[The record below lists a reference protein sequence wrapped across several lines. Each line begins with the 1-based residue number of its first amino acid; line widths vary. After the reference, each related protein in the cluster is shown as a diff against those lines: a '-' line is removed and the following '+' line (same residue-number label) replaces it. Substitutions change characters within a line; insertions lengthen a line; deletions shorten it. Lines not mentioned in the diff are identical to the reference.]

1 MKRRLLASLLTLV
14 MMLNLLPTVAWAR
27 NDEGI
32 DADSVEMYSSDD
44 VVTSGPIT
52 LWTGKE
58 GQITVPEENEVRSSN
73 ADIVSVEQDGT
84 AVTLTGGS
92 KEGRAEAT
100 AGESTWV
107 VYNYAS
113 EAEYNYLYSL
123 FHEKR
128 ISVMGDSIS
137 TIKDKIPSGNA
148 LYYDNTTGKEMTFER
163 NYWGDII
170 TRFGAAEGIDEAWSG
185 STIGSKAAS
194 MASKDRINKLD
205 DNGTPDVILYYGGS
219 NPDSSVGTFDPD
231 ADYAKTVDW
240 AQSYSDT
247 ASAYAA
253 SLQRMKATYPGAEI
267 IAIIPYYEQNN
278 IPKQAEVIEQIAK
291 HYDITTIDLRELRKQ
306 EGISPNNALHP
317 NMDGHSQIA
326 AYICQQL
333 YEQQAV
339 TPNEKTVTYNA
350 NGGSFKNGSDPIK
363 QSVTAELPKATR
375 AGYAFVGWFD
385 QAAGGNKI
393 ASALDTAIPSDKQD
407 SFSGT
412 TLYAHWTHTF
422 TWNFNSDMNAVDADG
437 NVIITVSDKH
447 GSTTL
452 NDDNTVKFN
461 DYQGKLSTPF
471 TLDPTQNWRVE
482 WKEKN
487 QAKENM
493 LFSSTATREKGM
505 TYIFLYEPSIYMGTY
520 DVTNNKTDYI
530 NFGGP
535 AYQKEPTSNEYSVV
549 KLENNYDKATETSLV
564 TLSVDGEQVFAK
576 LNTQGRYGSHGSSL
590 TASDYEQYALE
601 KLNFTFNY
609 LGGCNLNTGAG
620 EGKENWLLR
629 NTFEYIK
636 VTLGDDHT
644 HTYGMTYSS
653 DSTGHWKTCTE
664 CGANGE
670 FSKHTGG
677 TATCTA
683 KAVCETCD
691 QPYGELG
698 AHKLTKT
705 DAKAASCTEA
715 GNEAYWTC
723 SGCGKYF
730 SDEKGENAIADL
742 AAWKTG
748 DGKINATGHNYGDIT
763 YTWSDGNTSC
773 TAKKVCSVC
782 KDEVTETVGTTSSAK
797 TPATCTTKGT
807 KTYTATFS
815 APNGFV
821 TQTKDVDIAATGH
834 DWSNKDGICAV
845 CHTKCDRVHKPG
857 TTCSVCHKYTSY
869 PYVPGAPT
877 YPASAPAVPNGTV
890 TVSPANAS
898 KGANVTV
905 TVKPNEGYVLET
917 LTVTDKN
924 GDELKLTDK
933 GNGKYTFTMPGS
945 KVEVKATFMED
956 NSVFNFFYDVPND
969 AFFYEAVKWAV
980 KSGVT
985 NGLTDTMFGPYES
998 CTRTQIVTFLWRA
1011 TGSPEPKTASSF
1023 TDVPASAYYAKA
1035 VAWAIENG
1043 ITNGMTETT
1052 FAPNATCTRGQSVT
1066 FLYRAL
1072 KGTASGSTNF
1082 TDVKSDAF
1090 YTDAINWAV
1099 ANNVT
1104 NGTSNTTFSPNAD
1117 CTRAEIVTFLYRA
1130 YQGK

>member
-1 MKRRLLASLLTLV
+1 MKRRLLAGVLTLV
-14 MMLNLLPTVAWAR
+14 MMLSLLPTVAWAR

-73 ADIVSVEQDGT
+73 ADIVSVEKNGT

-92 KEGRAEAT
+92 KEGRAEVT

-123 FHEKR
+123 FHGKT

-163 NYWGDII
+163 NYWGAII

-253 SLQRMKATYPGAEI
+253 SLQRMKETYPDAEI
-267 IAIIPYYEQNN
+267 IAMIPYYEKNN

-291 HYDITTIDLRELRKQ
+291 HYDITTIDLRELRNQ

-333 YEQQAV
+333 YEQRAV
-339 TPNEKTVTYNA
+339 TPDEKTVTYDA
-350 NGGSFKNGSDPIK
+350 NGGSFKNGRDPIK

-385 QAAGGNKI
+385 RVAGGNKI
-393 ASALDTAIPSDKQD
+393 ASALDTAIPSGMQD
-407 SFSGT
+407 NLNGT
-412 TLYAHWTHTF
+412 TLYAHWTRSF
-422 TWNFNSDMNAVDADG
+422 TWDFDNNLDAVDADG
-437 NVIITVSDKH
+437 NVIITVSAEH

-609 LGGCNLNTGAG
+609 LGGNRDGGDTPAWKLS
-620 EGKENWLLR
+620 
-629 NTFEYIK
+629 NTFDYIK

-644 HTYGMTYSS
+644 HTYGTTYSS

-705 DAKAASCTEA
+705 DAKAATCTEA

-730 SDEKGENAIADL
+730 SDENGINEIEKDSWVL
-742 AAWKTG
+742 KTL
-748 DGKINATGHNYGDIT
+748 GHDMT
-763 YTWSDGNTSC
+763 KTD
-773 TAKKVCSVC
+773 AK
-782 KDEVTETVGTTSSAK
+782 A
-797 TPATCTTKGT
+797 ATCTEDGNNEYYTCSRCGGVFKDEAGT
-807 KTYTATFS
+807 QATTVE
-815 APNGFV
+815 AE
-821 TQTKDVDIAATGH
+821 TLKKLGH

-877 YPASAPAVPNGTV
+877 YPATAPAAPNGTV
-890 TVSPANAS
+890 TISPANAS

-905 TVKPNEGYVLET
+905 TVKPNDGYVLET

-985 NGLTDTMFGPYES
+985 NGLSDTMFGPYES
-998 CTRTQIVTFLWRA
+998 CTRAQIVTFLWRA
-1011 TGSPEPKTASSF
+1011 AGSPEPKTMSSF
-1023 TDVPASAYYAKA
+1023 TDVPASTYYAKA

-1052 FAPNATCTRGQSVT
+1052 FAPDATCTRGQIVT

-1082 TDVKSDAF
+1082 TDVKSDTF
-1090 YTDAINWAV
+1090 YADAINWAV

>member
-58 GQITVPEENEVRSSN
+58 GQITVPEGDTVRSSN

-92 KEGRAEAT
+92 KEGRAEVT
-100 AGESTWV
+100 AGESAWV

-123 FHEKR
+123 FHGKT

-163 NYWGDII
+163 NYWGDVI

-253 SLQRMKATYPGAEI
+253 SLQRMKETYPDAEI

-291 HYDITTIDLRELRKQ
+291 HYDITTIDLRELRNQ

-339 TPNEKTVTYNA
+339 TPDEKTVTYNA
-350 NGGSFKNGSDPIK
+350 NGGSFKNGRDPIK
-363 QSVTAELPKATR
+363 QFVTAKLPKATR

-385 QAAGGNKI
+385 RAAGGNKI
-393 ASALDTAIPSDKQD
+393 ASALDTAIPSGMQD
-407 SFSGT
+407 DLNGT
-412 TLYAHWTHTF
+412 TLYAHWTRSF
-422 TWNFNSDMNAVDADG
+422 TWDFDNNLDAVDADG

-471 TLDPTQNWRVE
+471 TLDPTQNWCVE
-482 WKEKN
+482 WREKN

-609 LGGCNLNTGAG
+609 LGGNRDGGDTPAWKLS
-620 EGKENWLLR
+620 
-629 NTFEYIK
+629 NTFDYIK

-644 HTYGMTYSS
+644 HTYGTTYSS

-705 DAKAASCTEA
+705 DAKAATCTEA

-730 SDEKGENAIADL
+730 SDENGTNEIEKDSWVL
-742 AAWKTG
+742 KTL
-748 DGKINATGHNYGDIT
+748 GHDMT
-763 YTWSDGNTSC
+763 KTD
-773 TAKKVCSVC
+773 AK
-782 KDEVTETVGTTSSAK
+782 E
-797 TPATCTTKGT
+797 ATCTEDGNNEYYTCSRCSGVFKDEAGT
-807 KTYTATFS
+807 QATTVE
-815 APNGFV
+815 AE
-821 TQTKDVDIAATGH
+821 TLKKLGH
-834 DWSNKDGICAV
+834 DWSNKNGICAR
-845 CHTKCDRVHKPG
+845 CDAKCTETHKPG

-877 YPASAPAVPNGTV
+877 YPATAPAVPNGTV

-905 TVKPNEGYVLET
+905 TVKPNEGYELGSLAVK
-917 LTVTDKN
+917 DAS
-924 GDELKLTDK
+924 GDLLPLADL
-933 GNGKYTFTMPGS
+933 GNGKYSFVMPDG
-945 KVEVKATFMED
+945 KV
-956 NSVFNFFYDVPND
+956 SV
-969 AFFYEAVKWAV
+969 EAEFV
-980 KSGVT
+980 
-985 NGLTDTMFGPYES
+985 
-998 CTRTQIVTFLWRA
+998 
-1011 TGSPEPKTASSF
+1011 KTAATSF
-1023 TDVPASAYYAKA
+1023 ADVPASAYYAKA
-1035 VAWAIENG
+1035 VAWAVENG

-1072 KGTASGSTNF
+1072 KGTASGSANF
-1082 TDVKSDAF
+1082 TDVKSDTF
-1090 YTDAINWAV
+1090 YADAINWAV

>member
-1 MKRRLLASLLTLV
+1 

-73 ADIVSVEQDGT
+73 ADIVSVEKNGT

-92 KEGRAEAT
+92 KEGRAEVT

-123 FHEKR
+123 FHGKT

-170 TRFGAAEGIDEAWSG
+170 TRFGAVEGIDEAWSG

-253 SLQRMKATYPGAEI
+253 SLQRMKETYPDAEI

-291 HYDITTIDLRELRKQ
+291 HYDITTIDLRELRNQ

-333 YEQQAV
+333 YEQRAV
-339 TPNEKTVTYNA
+339 TPDEKTVTYDA

-393 ASALDTAIPSDKQD
+393 ASALDTAIPSGMQD
-407 SFSGT
+407 NLNGT

-437 NVIITVSDKH
+437 NVIISVDCKH
-447 GSTTL
+447 GDAEI
-452 NDDNTVKFN
+452 NGGTVTF
-461 DYQGKLSTPF
+461 DYYQGKLSTPF

-520 DVTNNKTDYI
+520 DVTNSKTDYI

-620 EGKENWLLR
+620 VGKENWLLR

-644 HTYGMTYSS
+644 HTYGTTYSS

-705 DAKAASCTEA
+705 DAKAATCTEA

-730 SDEKGENAIADL
+730 SDENGTNEIEKDSWVL
-742 AAWKTG
+742 KTL
-748 DGKINATGHNYGDIT
+748 GHDRT
-763 YTWSDGNTSC
+763 KTD
-773 TAKKVCSVC
+773 AK
-782 KDEVTETVGTTSSAK
+782 E
-797 TPATCTTKGT
+797 ATCTEDGNNEYYTCSRCGGVFKDEAGT
-807 KTYTATFS
+807 QATTVE
-815 APNGFV
+815 AE
-821 TQTKDVDIAATGH
+821 TLKKLGH
-834 DWSNKDGICAV
+834 DWSNKNGICAR
-845 CHTKCDRVHKPG
+845 CDAKCTETHKPG

-869 PYVPGAPT
+869 PYVPGAST
-877 YPASAPAVPNGTV
+877 YPATAPAVPNGTV

-905 TVKPNEGYVLET
+905 TVKPKEGYELGSLAVK
-917 LTVTDKN
+917 DAS
-924 GDELKLTDK
+924 GDLLPLADL
-933 GNGKYTFTMPGS
+933 GNGKYSFVMPDG
-945 KVEVKATFMED
+945 KV
-956 NSVFNFFYDVPND
+956 SV
-969 AFFYEAVKWAV
+969 EAEFV
-980 KSGVT
+980 
-985 NGLTDTMFGPYES
+985 
-998 CTRTQIVTFLWRA
+998 
-1011 TGSPEPKTASSF
+1011 KTAATSF
-1023 TDVPASAYYAKA
+1023 ADVPASAYYAKA
-1035 VAWAIENG
+1035 VAWAVENG

-1072 KGTASGSTNF
+1072 KGTASGSANF
-1082 TDVKSDAF
+1082 TDVKSDTF
-1090 YTDAINWAV
+1090 YADAINWAV

>member
-92 KEGRAEAT
+92 KEGRAEVT
-100 AGESTWV
+100 AGESAWV

-123 FHEKR
+123 FHGKT

-137 TIKDKIPSGNA
+137 TIKDKIPGGNA

-163 NYWGDII
+163 NYWGAII
-170 TRFGAAEGIDEAWSG
+170 TRFGAVEGIDEAWSG

-253 SLQRMKATYPGAEI
+253 SLQRMKETYPDAEI

-291 HYDITTIDLRELRKQ
+291 HYDITTIDLRELRNQ

-333 YEQQAV
+333 YEQRAV
-339 TPNEKTVTYNA
+339 TPDEKTVTYDA

-393 ASALDTAIPSDKQD
+393 ASALDTAIPSGMQD
-407 SFSGT
+407 NLNGT
-412 TLYAHWTHTF
+412 TLYAHWTRSF
-422 TWNFNSDMNAVDADG
+422 TWDFDNNLDAVDADG
-437 NVIITVSDKH
+437 NVIITVSAEH

-471 TLDPTQNWRVE
+471 TLDPTQNWCVE
-482 WKEKN
+482 WREKN

-535 AYQKEPTSNEYSVV
+535 AYQKEPTFNEYSVV

-620 EGKENWLLR
+620 VGKENWLLR

-636 VTLGDDHT
+636 VTLCDDHT
-644 HTYGMTYSS
+644 HTYGTTYSS

-705 DAKAASCTEA
+705 DAKAATCTEA

-730 SDEKGENAIADL
+730 SDENGTNEIEKDSWVL
-742 AAWKTG
+742 KTL
-748 DGKINATGHNYGDIT
+748 GHDRT
-763 YTWSDGNTSC
+763 KTD
-773 TAKKVCSVC
+773 AK
-782 KDEVTETVGTTSSAK
+782 E
-797 TPATCTTKGT
+797 ATCTEDGNNEYYTCSRCGGVFKDEAGT
-807 KTYTATFS
+807 QATTVE
-815 APNGFV
+815 AE
-821 TQTKDVDIAATGH
+821 TLKKLGH
-834 DWSNKDGICAV
+834 DWSNKNGICAR
-845 CHTKCDRVHKPG
+845 CDAKCTETHKPG

-877 YPASAPAVPNGTV
+877 YPATAPAVPNGTV

-905 TVKPNEGYVLET
+905 TVKPNEGYELGSLAVK
-917 LTVTDKN
+917 DAS
-924 GDELKLTDK
+924 GDLLPLADL
-933 GNGKYTFTMPGS
+933 GNGKYSFVMPDG
-945 KVEVKATFMED
+945 KV
-956 NSVFNFFYDVPND
+956 SV
-969 AFFYEAVKWAV
+969 EAEFV
-980 KSGVT
+980 
-985 NGLTDTMFGPYES
+985 
-998 CTRTQIVTFLWRA
+998 
-1011 TGSPEPKTASSF
+1011 KTAATSF
-1023 TDVPASAYYAKA
+1023 ADVPASAYYAKA

-1072 KGTASGSTNF
+1072 KGTASGSANF

>member
-14 MMLNLLPTVAWAR
+14 MMLSLLPTVAWAR

-44 VVTSGPIT
+44 VVTSGPMTI
-52 LWTGKE
+52 WTDKIV
-58 GQITVPEENEVRSSN
+58 QITVPEGDTVRSSN
-73 ADIVSVEQDGT
+73 EAIVSVTQDG
-84 AVTLTGGS
+84 TLTGGS
-92 KEGRAEAT
+92 KEGRAEVT

-123 FHEKR
+123 FHGKT

-137 TIKDKIPSGNA
+137 TIKDKIPSSNA

-163 NYWGDII
+163 NYWGAII

-231 ADYAKTVDW
+231 ADYAKAVDW

-253 SLQRMKATYPGAEI
+253 SLQRMKEIYPDAEI

-291 HYDITTIDLRELRKQ
+291 HYDITTIDLRELRNQ

-333 YEQQAV
+333 YEQRAV
-339 TPNEKTVTYNA
+339 TPDEKTVTYDA

-393 ASALDTAIPSDKQD
+393 ASALDTAIPSGMQD
-407 SFSGT
+407 NLNGT

-422 TWNFNSDMNAVDADG
+422 TWNFNSDMNAVDEDG
-437 NVIITVSDKH
+437 NVIITVSAEH

-609 LGGCNLNTGAG
+609 LGGNRDGGDTPAWKLS
-620 EGKENWLLR
+620 
-629 NTFEYIK
+629 NTFDYIK

-644 HTYGMTYSS
+644 HTYGTTYSS

-705 DAKAASCTEA
+705 DAKAATCT
-715 GNEAYWTC
+715 EAYWTC

-730 SDEKGENAIADL
+730 SDENGINEIEKDSWVL
-742 AAWKTG
+742 KTL
-748 DGKINATGHNYGDIT
+748 GHDMT
-763 YTWSDGNTSC
+763 KTD
-773 TAKKVCSVC
+773 AK
-782 KDEVTETVGTTSSAK
+782 A
-797 TPATCTTKGT
+797 ATCTEDGNNEYYTCSRCGGVFKDEAGT
-807 KTYTATFS
+807 QATTVE
-815 APNGFV
+815 AE
-821 TQTKDVDIAATGH
+821 TLKKLGH

-877 YPASAPAVPNGTV
+877 YPATAPAAPNGTV
-890 TVSPANAS
+890 TISPANAS

-905 TVKPNEGYVLET
+905 TVKPNDGYVLET

-985 NGLTDTMFGPYES
+985 NGLSDTMFGPYES
-998 CTRTQIVTFLWRA
+998 CTRAQIVTFLWRA
-1011 TGSPEPKTASSF
+1011 AGSPEPKATTSAM
-1023 TDVPASAYYAKA
+1023 TDLNPNAYYYKA
-1035 VAWAIENG
+1035 VLWAIENG
-1043 ITNGMTETT
+1043 ITDGMTETT
-1052 FAPNATCTRGQSVT
+1052 FAPDATCTRGQSVT

-1072 KGTASGSTNF
+1072 GKKVESSASF

-1090 YTDAINWAV
+1090 YADAINWAV

>member
-1 MKRRLLASLLTLV
+1 M
-14 MMLNLLPTVAWAR
+14 
-27 NDEGI
+27 
-32 DADSVEMYSSDD
+32 
-44 VVTSGPIT
+44 TSGPIT

-58 GQITVPEENEVRSSN
+58 GQITVPEGDTVRSSN
-73 ADIVSVEQDGT
+73 TDIVSVEKNGT

-92 KEGRAEAT
+92 KEGRAEVT

-113 EAEYNYLYSL
+113 EAEYNYLYAL
-123 FHEKR
+123 FHGKT

-170 TRFGAAEGIDEAWSG
+170 TRYGAAEGIDEAWSG

-219 NPDSSVGTFDPD
+219 NPDSSVGAFDPD

-240 AQSYSDT
+240 AKSYSDT

-253 SLQRMKATYPGAEI
+253 SLQRMKETYPDAEI

-291 HYDITTIDLRELRKQ
+291 HYDITTIDLRELRNQ

-339 TPNEKTVTYNA
+339 TPNEKTVTYDA

-363 QSVTAELPKATR
+363 QSVTAKLPKATR

-385 QAAGGNKI
+385 QAAGGNKV
-393 ASALDTAIPSDKQD
+393 ASALDTAIPSGMQD
-407 SFSGT
+407 NLNGT

-437 NVIITVSDKH
+437 NVIITVSAEH

-471 TLDPTQNWRVE
+471 TLDPTQNWCVE
-482 WKEKN
+482 WKERN

-535 AYQKEPTSNEYSVV
+535 VYQKEPTSNEYSVV

-609 LGGCNLNTGAG
+609 LGGNRDGGDTPAWKLS
-620 EGKENWLLR
+620 
-629 NTFEYIK
+629 NTFDYIK

-644 HTYGMTYSS
+644 HTYGTTYSS

-705 DAKAASCTEA
+705 DAKAATCTEA
-715 GNEAYWTC
+715 GNNEYYTC
-723 SGCGKYF
+723 SRCGGVF
-730 SDEKGENAIADL
+730 
-742 AAWKTG
+742 
-748 DGKINATGHNYGDIT
+748 
-763 YTWSDGNTSC
+763 
-773 TAKKVCSVC
+773 
-782 KDEVTETVGTTSSAK
+782 KDEAGTQATTVVAETLK
-797 TPATCTTKGT
+797 KL
-807 KTYTATFS
+807 
-815 APNGFV
+815 
-821 TQTKDVDIAATGH
+821 GH

-877 YPASAPAVPNGTV
+877 YPATAPAAPNGTV

-905 TVKPNEGYVLET
+905 TVKPNEGYELGSLAVK
-917 LTVTDKN
+917 DAS
-924 GDELKLTDK
+924 GDLLPLADL
-933 GNGKYTFTMPGS
+933 GNGKYSFVMPDG
-945 KVEVKATFMED
+945 KVSVEAEFVKTAATSFA
-956 NSVFNFFYDVPND
+956 DVPANAYFAD
-969 AFFYEAVKWAV
+969 AVKWAV
-980 KSGVT
+980 DKDVT
-985 NGLTDTMFGPYES
+985 NGLSDTMFGPYES

-1011 TGSPEPKTASSF
+1011 AGSPEPKTASSF
-1023 TDVPASAYYAKA
+1023 TDVPVSAYYAKA

-1052 FAPNATCTRGQSVT
+1052 FAPDATCTRGQIVT

-1082 TDVKSDAF
+1082 TDVKSDTF
-1090 YTDAINWAV
+1090 YADAINWAV

>member
-52 LWTGKE
+52 IWTDKIV
-58 GQITVPEENEVRSSN
+58 QITVPEGDAVRSSN
-73 ADIVSVEQDGT
+73 EAIVSVTQDG
-84 AVTLTGGS
+84 TLTGGR
-92 KEGRAEAT
+92 KEGRAEVIV
-100 AGESTWV
+100 GNSTWV

-137 TIKDKIPSGNA
+137 TIENKIPDDNA
-148 LYYDNTTGKEMTFER
+148 LYYDNTTSAKTMTFER

-170 TRFGAAEGIDEAWSG
+170 TRFGAVEGIDEAWSG
-185 STIGSKAAS
+185 STIGSRSYS
-194 MASKDRINKLD
+194 MADKSRIDNLD
-205 DNGTPDVILYYGGS
+205 NNGTPDVILYYGGS
-219 NPDSSVGTFDPD
+219 NPDSSVGTFDPN

-240 AQSYSDT
+240 AKSYSDT

-253 SLQRMKATYPGAEI
+253 SLQRMKETYPDAEI

-291 HYDITTIDLRELRKQ
+291 HYDITTIDLRELRNQ
-306 EGISPNNALHP
+306 EGISPNNAIHP
-317 NMDGHSQIA
+317 NKDGHSQIA

-333 YEQQAV
+333 YAQQAV

-350 NGGSFKNGSDPIK
+350 NDGSFENGSDPIK

-385 QAAGGNKI
+385 RAAGGNKI
-393 ASALDTAIPSDKQD
+393 ASALDTAIPSGMQD
-407 SFSGT
+407 NLNGT

-437 NVIITVSDKH
+437 NVIITVSAEH

-461 DYQGKLSTPF
+461 DYQGELSTPF

-487 QAKENM
+487 QATENM
-493 LFSSTATREKGM
+493 LFSSTAERAKGM
-505 TYIFLYEPSIYMGTY
+505 TYIFLYQPSIYMGTY
-520 DVTNNKTDYI
+520 DDTTGGTKYI

-535 AYQKEPTSNEYSVV
+535 AYQKTPTSDENSVV
-549 KLENNYDKATETSLV
+549 KLENNYNNATETSLV
-564 TLSVDGEQVFAK
+564 TRSVDGEQVFAK

-601 KLNFTFNY
+601 KLSFTFNY
-609 LGGCNLNTGAG
+609 LGGNRDGGDTPAWKLS
-620 EGKENWLLR
+620 
-629 NTFEYIK
+629 NTFDYIK

-644 HTYGMTYSS
+644 HTYGTTYSS

-705 DAKAASCTEA
+705 AAKAATCTEA
-715 GNEAYWTC
+715 GNNEYWTC
-723 SGCGKYF
+723 KTCGKYF

-782 KDEVTETVGTTSSAK
+782 KDEVTEIVGTTSSVK
-797 TPATCTTKGT
+797 TPAICTTKGT

-857 TTCSVCHKYTSY
+857 TTCEVCGKYTRRPSTANSGNTVS
-869 PYVPGAPT
+869 VPST
-877 YPASAPAVPNGTV
+877 PNGTM
-890 TVSPANAS
+890 TVNPSTAS
-898 KGANVTV
+898 KGETV
-905 TVKPNEGYVLET
+905 TITTKPSEGYELGSIEVL
-917 LTVTDKN
+917 DKN
-924 GDELKLTDK
+924 GDALKLKDLGSSK
-933 GNGKYTFTMPGS
+933 FSFVMPDGKVS
-945 KVEVKATFMED
+945 VKAEFVKTAPTSF
-956 NSVFNFFYDVPND
+956 VDVPANAYFAD
-969 AFFYEAVKWAV
+969 AVKWAV
-980 KSGVT
+980 ENGVT
-985 NGLTDTMFGPYES
+985 NGLSDTMFGPYAS
-998 CTRTQIVTFLWRA
+998 CTRAQIVTFLWRA
-1011 TGSPEPKTASSF
+1011 AGSPEPKAMSSF

-1035 VAWAIENG
+1035 VEWAVENG

-1052 FAPNATCTRGQSVT
+1052 FAPDATCTRGQSVT
-1066 FLYRAL
+1066 FLHRAL
-1072 KGTASGSTNF
+1072 KGTASGSANF

-1090 YTDAINWAV
+1090 YADAINWAV

>member
-1 MKRRLLASLLTLV
+1 MDGQIV
-14 MMLNLLPTVAWAR
+14 
-27 NDEGI
+27 
-32 DADSVEMYSSDD
+32 
-44 VVTSGPIT
+44 
-52 LWTGKE
+52 
-58 GQITVPEENEVRSSN
+58 QITVPEGDTVRSSN
-73 ADIVSVEQDGT
+73 EAIVSVTQDG
-84 AVTLTGGS
+84 TLTGGS
-92 KEGRAEAT
+92 KEGRAEVT

-123 FHEKR
+123 FHGKT

-163 NYWGDII
+163 NYWGAII

-231 ADYAKTVDW
+231 ADYAKAVDW

-253 SLQRMKATYPGAEI
+253 SLQRMKEIYPDAEI

-291 HYDITTIDLRELRKQ
+291 HYDITTIDLRELRNQ

-333 YEQQAV
+333 YEQRAV
-339 TPNEKTVTYNA
+339 TPDEKTVTYDA

-393 ASALDTAIPSDKQD
+393 ASALDTAIPSGMQD
-407 SFSGT
+407 NLNGT

-422 TWNFNSDMNAVDADG
+422 TWNFNSDMNAVDEDG
-437 NVIITVSDKH
+437 NVIITVSAEH

-609 LGGCNLNTGAG
+609 LGGNRDGGDTPAWKLS
-620 EGKENWLLR
+620 
-629 NTFEYIK
+629 NTFDYIK

-644 HTYGMTYSS
+644 HTYGTTYSS

-705 DAKAASCTEA
+705 DAKAATCTEA

-730 SDEKGENAIADL
+730 SDENGINEIEKDSWVL
-742 AAWKTG
+742 KTL
-748 DGKINATGHNYGDIT
+748 GHDMT
-763 YTWSDGNTSC
+763 KTD
-773 TAKKVCSVC
+773 AK
-782 KDEVTETVGTTSSAK
+782 A
-797 TPATCTTKGT
+797 ATCTEDGNNEYYTCSRCGGVFKDEAGT
-807 KTYTATFS
+807 QATTVE
-815 APNGFV
+815 AE
-821 TQTKDVDIAATGH
+821 TLKKLGH

-869 PYVPGAPT
+869 PYVPARRPIPPT
-877 YPASAPAVPNGTV
+877 APAAPNGTV
-890 TVSPANAS
+890 TISPANAS

-905 TVKPNEGYVLET
+905 TVKPNDGYVLET

-985 NGLTDTMFGPYES
+985 NGLSDTMFGPYES
-998 CTRTQIVTFLWRA
+998 CTRAQIVTFLWRA
-1011 TGSPEPKTASSF
+1011 AGSPEPKATTSAM
-1023 TDVPASAYYAKA
+1023 TDLNPNAYYYKA
-1035 VAWAIENG
+1035 VLWAIENG
-1043 ITNGMTETT
+1043 ITDGMTETT
-1052 FAPNATCTRGQSVT
+1052 FAPDATCTRGQSVT

-1072 KGTASGSTNF
+1072 GKKVESSASF

-1090 YTDAINWAV
+1090 YADAINWAV

>member
-14 MMLNLLPTVAWAR
+14 MMLSLLPTVAWAR

-32 DADSVEMYSSDD
+32 DADSVEMYSSD

-58 GQITVPEENEVRSSN
+58 GQITVPEGDAVRSSN
-73 ADIVSVEQDGT
+73 EAIVSVTQDG
-84 AVTLTGGS
+84 TLTGGS
-92 KEGRAEAT
+92 KEGRAEVT
-100 AGESTWV
+100 AGESAWV

-123 FHEKR
+123 FHGKT

-170 TRFGAAEGIDEAWSG
+170 TRFGAVEGIDEAWSG

-219 NPDSSVGTFDPD
+219 NPDGSVGTFDPD

-247 ASAYAA
+247 VSAYAA
-253 SLQRMKATYPGAEI
+253 SLQRMKETYPGAEI
-267 IAIIPYYEQNN
+267 IAMIPYYEQNN

-291 HYDITTIDLRELRKQ
+291 HYDITTIDLRELRNQ

-339 TPNEKTVTYNA
+339 TPNEKTVTYDA

-393 ASALDTAIPSDKQD
+393 ASALDTAIPSGMRDNLN
-407 SFSGT
+407 GT
-412 TLYAHWTHTF
+412 PLYAHWTRSF
-422 TWNFNSDMNAVDADG
+422 TWDFDNNLDAVDADG
-437 NVIITVSDKH
+437 NVIITVSAEH

-471 TLDPTQNWRVE
+471 TLDPTQNWCVE
-482 WKEKN
+482 WREKN
-487 QAKENM
+487 QATENM

-520 DVTNNKTDYI
+520 DVTNSKTDYI

-670 FSKHTGG
+670 FSKHTGS

-705 DAKAASCTEA
+705 DAKAATCTEA

-730 SDEKGENAIADL
+730 SDENGTNEIEKDSWVL
-742 AAWKTG
+742 KTL
-748 DGKINATGHNYGDIT
+748 GHDRT
-763 YTWSDGNTSC
+763 KTD
-773 TAKKVCSVC
+773 AK
-782 KDEVTETVGTTSSAK
+782 E
-797 TPATCTTKGT
+797 ATCTEDGNNEYYTCSRCGGVFKDEAGT
-807 KTYTATFS
+807 QATTVV
-815 APNGFV
+815 AE
-821 TQTKDVDIAATGH
+821 TLKKLGH

-877 YPASAPAVPNGTV
+877 YPATAPAVPNGTV

-905 TVKPNEGYVLET
+905 TVKPNEGYELGSLAVK
-917 LTVTDKN
+917 DAS
-924 GDELKLTDK
+924 GDLLPLADL
-933 GNGKYTFTMPGS
+933 GNGKYSFVMPDG
-945 KVEVKATFMED
+945 KVSVEAEFVKTAATSFA
-956 NSVFNFFYDVPND
+956 DVPANAYFAD
-969 AFFYEAVKWAV
+969 AVKWAV
-980 KSGVT
+980 DKGIT
-985 NGLTDTMFGPYES
+985 NGLSDTMFGPYES
-998 CTRTQIVTFLWRA
+998 CTRA
-1011 TGSPEPKTASSF
+1011 
-1023 TDVPASAYYAKA
+1023 
-1035 VAWAIENG
+1035 
-1043 ITNGMTETT
+1043 
-1052 FAPNATCTRGQSVT
+1052 QSVT
-1066 FLYRAL
+1066 FLHRAL
-1072 KGTASGSTNF
+1072 KGTASGSANF

-1090 YTDAINWAV
+1090 YADAINWAV

>member
-1 MKRRLLASLLTLV
+1 

-92 KEGRAEAT
+92 KEGRAEVT

-123 FHEKR
+123 FHGKT

-163 NYWGDII
+163 NYWGDVI

-253 SLQRMKATYPGAEI
+253 SLQRMKETYPDAEI

-291 HYDITTIDLRELRKQ
+291 HYDITTIDLRELRNQ

-339 TPNEKTVTYNA
+339 TPNEKTVTYDA

-385 QAAGGNKI
+385 QAAGGNKV
-393 ASALDTAIPSDKQD
+393 ASALDTAIPSGMQD
-407 SFSGT
+407 NLNGT

-437 NVIITVSDKH
+437 NVIITVSAEH

-471 TLDPTQNWRVE
+471 TLDPTQNWCVE
-482 WKEKN
+482 WREKN

-535 AYQKEPTSNEYSVV
+535 VYQKEPTSNEYSVV

-609 LGGCNLNTGAG
+609 LGGNRDGGDTPAWKLS
-620 EGKENWLLR
+620 
-629 NTFEYIK
+629 NTFDYIK

-644 HTYGMTYSS
+644 HTYGTTYSS

-705 DAKAASCTEA
+705 DAKAATCTEA

-730 SDEKGENAIADL
+730 SDENGTNEIEKDSWVL
-742 AAWKTG
+742 KTL
-748 DGKINATGHNYGDIT
+748 GHDMT
-763 YTWSDGNTSC
+763 KTD
-773 TAKKVCSVC
+773 AK
-782 KDEVTETVGTTSSAK
+782 E
-797 TPATCTTKGT
+797 ATCTEDGNNEYYTCSRCSGVFKDEAGT
-807 KTYTATFS
+807 QATTVE
-815 APNGFV
+815 AE
-821 TQTKDVDIAATGH
+821 TLKKLGH
-834 DWSNKDGICAV
+834 DWSNKNGICAR
-845 CHTKCDRVHKPG
+845 CDAKCTETHKPG

-877 YPASAPAVPNGTV
+877 YPATAPAVPNGTV

-905 TVKPNEGYVLET
+905 TVKPNEGYELGSLAVK
-917 LTVTDKN
+917 DAS
-924 GDELKLTDK
+924 GDLLPLADL
-933 GNGKYTFTMPGS
+933 GNGKYSFVMPDG
-945 KVEVKATFMED
+945 KV
-956 NSVFNFFYDVPND
+956 SV
-969 AFFYEAVKWAV
+969 EAEFV
-980 KSGVT
+980 
-985 NGLTDTMFGPYES
+985 
-998 CTRTQIVTFLWRA
+998 
-1011 TGSPEPKTASSF
+1011 KTAATSF
-1023 TDVPASAYYAKA
+1023 ADVPASAYYAKA
-1035 VAWAIENG
+1035 VAWAVENG

-1052 FAPNATCTRGQSVT
+1052 FAPNATCTRGQRVT
-1066 FLYRAL
+1066 FLHRAL

-1082 TDVKSDAF
+1082 TDVKSDTF
-1090 YTDAINWAV
+1090 YADAINWAV

-1104 NGTSNTTFSPNAD
+1104 NGTSNTMFSPNAD

>member
-1 MKRRLLASLLTLV
+1 

-92 KEGRAEAT
+92 KEGRAEVT

-123 FHEKR
+123 FHGKT

-163 NYWGDII
+163 NYWGDVI

-253 SLQRMKATYPGAEI
+253 SLQRMKETYPDAEI

-291 HYDITTIDLRELRKQ
+291 HYDITTIDLRELRNQ

-339 TPNEKTVTYNA
+339 TPNEKTVTYDA

-385 QAAGGNKI
+385 QAAGGNKV
-393 ASALDTAIPSDKQD
+393 ASALDTAIPSGMQD
-407 SFSGT
+407 NLNGT

-437 NVIITVSDKH
+437 NVIITVSAEH

-471 TLDPTQNWRVE
+471 TLDPTQNWCVE
-482 WKEKN
+482 WREKN

-535 AYQKEPTSNEYSVV
+535 VYQKEPTSNEYSVV

-609 LGGCNLNTGAG
+609 LGGNRDGGDTPAWKLS
-620 EGKENWLLR
+620 
-629 NTFEYIK
+629 NTFDYIK

-644 HTYGMTYSS
+644 HTYGTTYSS

-705 DAKAASCTEA
+705 DAKAATCTEA

-730 SDEKGENAIADL
+730 SDENGTNEIEKDSWVL
-742 AAWKTG
+742 KTL
-748 DGKINATGHNYGDIT
+748 GHDMT
-763 YTWSDGNTSC
+763 KTD
-773 TAKKVCSVC
+773 AK
-782 KDEVTETVGTTSSAK
+782 E
-797 TPATCTTKGT
+797 ATCTEDGNNEYYTCSRCSGVFKDEAGT
-807 KTYTATFS
+807 QATTVE
-815 APNGFV
+815 AE
-821 TQTKDVDIAATGH
+821 TLKKLGH
-834 DWSNKDGICAV
+834 DWSNKNGICAR
-845 CHTKCDRVHKPG
+845 CDAKCTETHKPG

-877 YPASAPAVPNGTV
+877 YPATAPAVPNGTV

-905 TVKPNEGYVLET
+905 TVKPNEGYELGSLAVK
-917 LTVTDKN
+917 DAS
-924 GDELKLTDK
+924 GDLLPLADL
-933 GNGKYTFTMPGS
+933 GNGKYSFVMPDG
-945 KVEVKATFMED
+945 KV
-956 NSVFNFFYDVPND
+956 SV
-969 AFFYEAVKWAV
+969 EAEFV
-980 KSGVT
+980 
-985 NGLTDTMFGPYES
+985 
-998 CTRTQIVTFLWRA
+998 
-1011 TGSPEPKTASSF
+1011 KTAATSF
-1023 TDVPASAYYAKA
+1023 ADVPASAYYAKA
-1035 VAWAIENG
+1035 VAWAVENG

-1072 KGTASGSTNF
+1072 KGTASGSANF
-1082 TDVKSDAF
+1082 TDVKSDTF
-1090 YTDAINWAV
+1090 YADAINWAV

>member
-52 LWTGKE
+52 IWTGKIV
-58 GQITVPEENEVRSSN
+58 QITVPEGGAVSSSN
-73 ADIVSVEQDGT
+73 TDIVSVEKNGT

-92 KEGRAEAT
+92 KEGRAEVT

-113 EAEYNYLYSL
+113 EAEYNYLYAL
-123 FHEKR
+123 FHGKT

-240 AQSYSDT
+240 AKSYSDT

-253 SLQRMKATYPGAEI
+253 SLQRMKATYPGAGI

-291 HYDITTIDLRELRKQ
+291 HYDITTIDLRELRNQ

-350 NGGSFKNGSDPIK
+350 NGGSFKNGRDPIK

-385 QAAGGNKI
+385 RAAGGNKI
-393 ASALDTAIPSDKQD
+393 ASTLDTAIPSGMQD
-407 SFSGT
+407 NLNGT
-412 TLYAHWTHTF
+412 TLYAHWTRSF
-422 TWNFNSDMNAVDADG
+422 TWDFDNNLDAVDADG
-437 NVIITVSDKH
+437 NVIITVSAEH

-471 TLDPTQNWRVE
+471 TLDPTQNWCVE
-482 WKEKN
+482 WREKN

-609 LGGCNLNTGAG
+609 LGGNRDGGDTPAWKLSNA
-620 EGKENWLLR
+620 
-629 NTFEYIK
+629 FDYIK

-644 HTYGMTYSS
+644 HTYGTTYSS

-705 DAKAASCTEA
+705 DAKAATCTEA

-730 SDEKGENAIADL
+730 SDENGINEIEKDSWVL
-742 AAWKTG
+742 KTLG
-748 DGKINATGHNYGDIT
+748 HDMTKTDAKEATCT
-763 YTWSDGNTSC
+763 EDGNNEYYT
-773 TAKKVCSVC
+773 CSRCGGVF
-782 KDEVTETVGTTSSAK
+782 KDEAGTQATTVVTETLK
-797 TPATCTTKGT
+797 KL
-807 KTYTATFS
+807 
-815 APNGFV
+815 
-821 TQTKDVDIAATGH
+821 GH
-834 DWSNKDGICAV
+834 DWSNKNGICAR
-845 CHTKCDRVHKPG
+845 CDAKCTETHKPG

-905 TVKPNEGYVLET
+905 TVKPNEGYELGSLAVK
-917 LTVTDKN
+917 DAS
-924 GDELKLTDK
+924 GDLLPLADL
-933 GNGKYTFTMPGS
+933 GSGKYSFVMPDG
-945 KVEVKATFMED
+945 KVSVEAEFVKTAATSFA
-956 NSVFNFFYDVPND
+956 DVPANAYFAD
-969 AFFYEAVKWAV
+969 AVKWAV
-980 KSGVT
+980 DKGIT
-985 NGLTDTMFGPYES
+985 NGLSDTMFGPYES
-998 CTRTQIVTFLWRA
+998 CTRMQIVTFLWRA
-1011 TGSPEPKTASSF
+1011 AGSPEPKAMSSF
-1023 TDVPASAYYAKA
+1023 TDVPANAYYAKA
-1035 VAWAIENG
+1035 VAWAVENG
-1043 ITNGMTETT
+1043 ITNGMTATT

-1072 KGTASGSTNF
+1072 KGTASGSANF
-1082 TDVKSDAF
+1082 TDVKSDTF
-1090 YTDAINWAV
+1090 YADAINWAV

>member
-1 MKRRLLASLLTLV
+1 M
-14 MMLNLLPTVAWAR
+14 
-27 NDEGI
+27 
-32 DADSVEMYSSDD
+32 
-44 VVTSGPIT
+44 
-52 LWTGKE
+52 
-58 GQITVPEENEVRSSN
+58 
-73 ADIVSVEQDGT
+73 T
-84 AVTLTGGS
+84 A
-92 KEGRAEAT
+92 K
-100 AGESTWV
+100 
-107 VYNYAS
+107 
-113 EAEYNYLYSL
+113 
-123 FHEKR
+123 
-128 ISVMGDSIS
+128 
-137 TIKDKIPSGNA
+137 
-148 LYYDNTTGKEMTFER
+148 
-163 NYWGDII
+163 
-170 TRFGAAEGIDEAWSG
+170 
-185 STIGSKAAS
+185 
-194 MASKDRINKLD
+194 
-205 DNGTPDVILYYGGS
+205 
-219 NPDSSVGTFDPD
+219 
-231 ADYAKTVDW
+231 
-240 AQSYSDT
+240 
-247 ASAYAA
+247 
-253 SLQRMKATYPGAEI
+253 
-267 IAIIPYYEQNN
+267 
-278 IPKQAEVIEQIAK
+278 
-291 HYDITTIDLRELRKQ
+291 
-306 EGISPNNALHP
+306 
-317 NMDGHSQIA
+317 
-326 AYICQQL
+326 
-333 YEQQAV
+333 
-339 TPNEKTVTYNA
+339 
-350 NGGSFKNGSDPIK
+350 
-363 QSVTAELPKATR
+363 LPKATR

-385 QAAGGNKI
+385 RAAGGNKI
-393 ASALDTAIPSDKQD
+393 ASALDTAIHSGMQD
-407 SFSGT
+407 NLNGT
-412 TLYAHWTHTF
+412 TLYAHWTRSF
-422 TWNFNSDMNAVDADG
+422 TWDFDNNLDAVDADG
-437 NVIITVSDKH
+437 NVIITVSAEH

-520 DVTNNKTDYI
+520 NDTTGGTKYI

-535 AYQKEPTSNEYSVV
+535 AYQKDPTSNEYSVV

-609 LGGCNLNTGAG
+609 LGGNRDGGDTPAWKLS
-620 EGKENWLLR
+620 
-629 NTFEYIK
+629 NTFDYIK

-644 HTYGMTYSS
+644 HTYGTTYSS

-691 QPYGELG
+691 QSYGELG

-705 DAKAASCTEA
+705 DAKAATCTEA

-730 SDEKGENAIADL
+730 SNENGTNEIEKDSWVL
-742 AAWKTG
+742 KTL
-748 DGKINATGHNYGDIT
+748 GHDMT
-763 YTWSDGNTSC
+763 KTD
-773 TAKKVCSVC
+773 AK
-782 KDEVTETVGTTSSAK
+782 E
-797 TPATCTTKGT
+797 ATCTEDGNNEYYTCSRCGGVFKDEAGT
-807 KTYTATFS
+807 QATTVV
-815 APNGFV
+815 AE
-821 TQTKDVDIAATGH
+821 TLKKLGH

-877 YPASAPAVPNGTV
+877 YPATAPAVPNGTV

-905 TVKPNEGYVLET
+905 TVKPKEGYVLET

-985 NGLTDTMFGPYES
+985 NGLSDTMFGPYES
-998 CTRTQIVTFLWRA
+998 CTRAQIVTFLWRA
-1011 TGSPEPKTASSF
+1011 AGSPEPKTASSF
-1023 TDVPASAYYAKA
+1023 ADVPASAYYAKA

-1052 FAPNATCTRGQSVT
+1052 FAPDATCTRGQSVT

-1072 KGTASGSTNF
+1072 GKKVESSTSF

-1090 YTDAINWAV
+1090 YADAVNWAV
-1099 ANNVT
+1099 ASDVT
-1104 NGTSNTTFSPNAD
+1104 NGTSATTFSPNAD

>member
-52 LWTGKE
+52 IWTDKIVK
-58 GQITVPEENEVRSSN
+58 ITVPEGDAVRSSN
-73 ADIVSVEQDGT
+73 EAIVSVTQDG
-84 AVTLTGGS
+84 TLTGGR
-92 KEGRAEAT
+92 KESRAEVIV
-100 AGESTWV
+100 GNSTWV

-123 FHEKR
+123 FHGKR

-137 TIKDKIPSGNA
+137 TIKDKTPDDNA
-148 LYYDNTTGKEMTFER
+148 LYYDNTTSAKTMTFER

-170 TRFGAAEGIDEAWSG
+170 TRFGAVEGIDEAWSG
-185 STIGSKAAS
+185 STIGSRSYS
-194 MASKDRINKLD
+194 MADKSRIDNLD
-205 DNGTPDVILYYGGS
+205 NNGTPDVILYYGGS
-219 NPDSSVGTFDPD
+219 NPDSSVGTFDPN

-240 AQSYSDT
+240 TQSYSDT

-253 SLQRMKATYPGAEI
+253 SLQRMKETYPDAEI

-291 HYDITTIDLRELRKQ
+291 HYDITTIDLRELRNQ
-306 EGISPNNALHP
+306 EGISPNNAIHP

-333 YEQQAV
+333 YAQQAV
-339 TPNEKTVTYNA
+339 TPNEKTVTYND
-350 NGGSFKNGSDPIK
+350 NDGSFENGSDPIK

-385 QAAGGNKI
+385 RAAGGNKI
-393 ASALDTAIPSDKQD
+393 ASALDTAIPSGMQD
-407 SFSGT
+407 NLNGT

-437 NVIITVSDKH
+437 NVIITVSAEH

-461 DYQGKLSTPF
+461 DYQGELSTPF

-487 QAKENM
+487 QATENM
-493 LFSSTATREKGM
+493 LFSSTAERAKGM
-505 TYIFLYEPSIYMGTY
+505 TYIFLYQPSIYMGTY
-520 DVTNNKTDYI
+520 NDTTGGTKYI

-535 AYQKEPTSNEYSVV
+535 AYQKTPTSDEYSVV
-549 KLENNYDKATETSLV
+549 KLENNYNNATETSLV

-590 TASDYEQYALE
+590 TASDYEKCALE
-601 KLNFTFNY
+601 KLGFTFNY
-609 LGGCNLNTGAG
+609 LGGNRDGGDTPAWKLS
-620 EGKENWLLR
+620 
-629 NTFEYIK
+629 NTFDYIK

-644 HTYGMTYSS
+644 HTYGTTYSS

-705 DAKAASCTEA
+705 AAKAATCTEA
-715 GNEAYWTC
+715 GYNEYWTC
-723 SGCGKYF
+723 KTCGKYF

-782 KDEVTETVGTTSSAK
+782 KDEVTETVGTTSSVK

-807 KTYTATFS
+807 TTYTAAFKDEDFS
-815 APNGFV
+815 E
-821 TQTKDVDIAATGH
+821 QTKDVDIAATGH

-857 TTCSVCHKYTSY
+857 TTCEVCGKYTRRPSTANSSNTVS
-869 PYVPGAPT
+869 VPST
-877 YPASAPAVPNGTV
+877 PNGTM
-890 TVSPANAS
+890 TVNPSTAS
-898 KGANVTV
+898 KGETV
-905 TVKPNEGYVLET
+905 TITTKPSEGYELGSIEVL
-917 LTVTDKN
+917 DKN
-924 GDELKLTDK
+924 GDALKLKDL
-933 GNGKYTFTMPGS
+933 GSGKFSFVMPDG
-945 KVEVKATFMED
+945 KVSVKTEFVKTAPTSF
-956 NSVFNFFYDVPND
+956 VDVPANAYFAD
-969 AFFYEAVKWAV
+969 AVKWAV
-980 KSGVT
+980 DKGIT
-985 NGLTDTMFGPYES
+985 NGLPDTMFGPYAS
-998 CTRTQIVTFLWRA
+998 CPRAQIVTFLWRA
-1011 TGSPEPKTASSF
+1011 AGSPEPKAMSSF

-1035 VAWAIENG
+1035 VEWAVENG

-1052 FAPNATCTRGQSVT
+1052 FAPDATCTRGQSVT
-1066 FLYRAL
+1066 FLHRAL
-1072 KGTASGSTNF
+1072 GKKVESSANF

-1090 YTDAINWAV
+1090 YADAVNWAV
-1099 ANNVT
+1099 ASDVT

>member
-14 MMLNLLPTVAWAR
+14 MVLSLLPTVAWAR

-52 LWTGKE
+52 IWTNKIVK
-58 GQITVPEENEVRSSN
+58 ITVPEESEVRSSN
-73 ADIVSVEQDGT
+73 TDIVSVEQDGT

-92 KEGRAEAT
+92 KEGRAEVT
-100 AGESTWV
+100 AGESAWV

-123 FHEKR
+123 FHGKT

-170 TRFGAAEGIDEAWSG
+170 TRFGAVEGIDEAWSG

-219 NPDSSVGTFDPD
+219 NPDGSVGTFDPD

-247 ASAYAA
+247 VSAYAA
-253 SLQRMKATYPGAEI
+253 SLQRMKAIYPGAEI

-291 HYDITTIDLRELRKQ
+291 HYDITTIDLRELRNQ

-333 YEQQAV
+333 YAQQAV
-339 TPNEKTVTYNA
+339 TPNEKTVTYDA
-350 NGGSFKNGSDPIK
+350 NDGSFENGSDPIK

-393 ASALDTAIPSDKQD
+393 ASALDTAIPSGMQD
-407 SFSGT
+407 NLNGT

-437 NVIITVSDKH
+437 NVIITVSAEH

-609 LGGCNLNTGAG
+609 LGGNRDGGDTPAWKLS
-620 EGKENWLLR
+620 
-629 NTFEYIK
+629 NTFDYIK

-644 HTYGMTYSS
+644 HTYGTTYSS

-705 DAKAASCTEA
+705 DAKAATCTEA
-715 GNEAYWTC
+715 GNEVYWTC

-730 SDEKGENAIADL
+730 SDENGTNKIEKDSWVL
-742 AAWKTG
+742 KTL
-748 DGKINATGHNYGDIT
+748 GHDMT
-763 YTWSDGNTSC
+763 KTD
-773 TAKKVCSVC
+773 AK
-782 KDEVTETVGTTSSAK
+782 E
-797 TPATCTTKGT
+797 ATCTEDGNNEYYTCSRCGGVFKDEAGT
-807 KTYTATFS
+807 QATTVE
-815 APNGFV
+815 AE
-821 TQTKDVDIAATGH
+821 TLKKLGH
-834 DWSNKDGICAV
+834 DWSNKNGICAR
-845 CHTKCDRVHKPG
+845 CDAKCTETHKPG

-905 TVKPNEGYVLET
+905 TVKPNEGYELGSLAVK
-917 LTVTDKN
+917 DAS
-924 GDELKLTDK
+924 GDLLPLADL
-933 GNGKYTFTMPGS
+933 GSGKYSFVMPDG
-945 KVEVKATFMED
+945 KVSVEAEFVKTAATSFA
-956 NSVFNFFYDVPND
+956 DVPANAYFAD
-969 AFFYEAVKWAV
+969 AVKWAV
-980 KSGVT
+980 DKDVT

-998 CTRTQIVTFLWRA
+998 CTRAQIVTFLWRA
-1011 TGSPEPKTASSF
+1011 AGSPEPKTASSF
-1023 TDVPASAYYAKA
+1023 TDVPVSAYYAKA

-1052 FAPNATCTRGQSVT
+1052 FAPDATCTRGQIVT

-1072 KGTASGSTNF
+1072 KGTASGSTSF

-1090 YTDAINWAV
+1090 YADAINWAV

-1104 NGTSNTTFSPNAD
+1104 NGTSATTFSPNAD

>member
-1 MKRRLLASLLTLV
+1 MKRRLLAGVLTLV
-14 MMLNLLPTVAWAR
+14 MMLSLLPTVAWAR

-73 ADIVSVEQDGT
+73 ADIVSVEKNGT

-92 KEGRAEAT
+92 KEGRAEVT
-100 AGESTWV
+100 AGESAWV

-123 FHEKR
+123 FHGKT

-163 NYWGDII
+163 NYWGDVI

-253 SLQRMKATYPGAEI
+253 SLQRMKETYPGAEI
-267 IAIIPYYEQNN
+267 IAMIPYYEQNN

-291 HYDITTIDLRELRKQ
+291 HYDITTIDLRELRNQ

-339 TPNEKTVTYNA
+339 TPNEKTVTYDA

-393 ASALDTAIPSDKQD
+393 ASALDTAIPSGMRDNLN
-407 SFSGT
+407 GT
-412 TLYAHWTHTF
+412 PLYAHWTRSF
-422 TWNFNSDMNAVDADG
+422 TWDFDNNLDAVDADG
-437 NVIITVSDKH
+437 NVIITVSAEH

-471 TLDPTQNWRVE
+471 TLDPTQNWCVE
-482 WKEKN
+482 WREKN
-487 QAKENM
+487 QATENM

-520 DVTNNKTDYI
+520 DVTNSKTDYI

-609 LGGCNLNTGAG
+609 LGGNRDGGDTPAW
-620 EGKENWLLR
+620 KIS
-629 NTFEYIK
+629 NTFDYIK

-644 HTYGMTYSS
+644 HTYGTTYSS

-705 DAKAASCTEA
+705 DAKAATCTEA

-730 SDEKGENAIADL
+730 SNENGTNEIEKDSWVL
-742 AAWKTG
+742 KTL
-748 DGKINATGHNYGDIT
+748 GHDMT
-763 YTWSDGNTSC
+763 KTD
-773 TAKKVCSVC
+773 AK
-782 KDEVTETVGTTSSAK
+782 E
-797 TPATCTTKGT
+797 ATCTEDGNNEYYTCSRCGGVFKDEAGT
-807 KTYTATFS
+807 QATTVE
-815 APNGFV
+815 AE
-821 TQTKDVDIAATGH
+821 TLKKLGH
-834 DWSNKDGICAV
+834 DWSNKNGICAR
-845 CHTKCDRVHKPG
+845 CDAKCTETHKPG

-877 YPASAPAVPNGTV
+877 YPATAPAVPNGTV
-890 TVSPANAS
+890 AVSPANAS

-905 TVKPNEGYVLET
+905 TVKPNEGYELGSLAVK
-917 LTVTDKN
+917 DAS
-924 GDELKLTDK
+924 GDLLPLADL
-933 GNGKYTFTMPGS
+933 GNGKYSFVMPDG
-945 KVEVKATFMED
+945 KVSVEAEFVKTAATSFA
-956 NSVFNFFYDVPND
+956 DVPAND
-969 AFFYEAVKWAV
+969 YFADAVKWAV
-980 KSGVT
+980 DKDVT

-1011 TGSPEPKTASSF
+1011 AGSPEPRTASSF

-1090 YTDAINWAV
+1090 YTDAINWAA

>member
-1 MKRRLLASLLTLV
+1 MVLS
-14 MMLNLLPTVAWAR
+14 LLPTVAWAR

-52 LWTGKE
+52 IWTDKIV
-58 GQITVPEENEVRSSN
+58 QITVPEGDAVSSSN
-73 ADIVSVEQDGT
+73 TDIVSVEKNGT

-92 KEGRAEAT
+92 KEGRAEVT

-113 EAEYNYLYSL
+113 EAEYNYLYAL
-123 FHEKR
+123 FHGKT

-163 NYWGDII
+163 NYWGDVI

-253 SLQRMKATYPGAEI
+253 SLQRMKVTYPGAEI

-306 EGISPNNALHP
+306 EDISPKNELHP

-350 NGGSFKNGSDPIK
+350 NGGSFKNDSDSIK
-363 QSVTAELPKATR
+363 QSVTAKLPKATR

-385 QAAGGNKI
+385 RAAGGNKI
-393 ASALDTAIPSDKQD
+393 ASALDTAIPSGMQD
-407 SFSGT
+407 NLNGT
-412 TLYAHWTHTF
+412 TLYAHWTRSF
-422 TWNFNSDMNAVDADG
+422 TWDFDNNLDAVDADG
-437 NVIITVSDKH
+437 NVIITVSAEH

-471 TLDPTQNWRVE
+471 TLDPTQNWCVE
-482 WKEKN
+482 WREKN

-564 TLSVDGEQVFAK
+564 TLSVDGKQVFAK

-609 LGGCNLNTGAG
+609 LGGNRDGGDTPAWKLS
-620 EGKENWLLR
+620 
-629 NTFEYIK
+629 NTFDYIK

-644 HTYGMTYSS
+644 HTYGTTYSS

-705 DAKAASCTEA
+705 DAKAATCTEA

-730 SDEKGENAIADL
+730 SNENGTNEIEKDSWVL
-742 AAWKTG
+742 KTL
-748 DGKINATGHNYGDIT
+748 GHDMT
-763 YTWSDGNTSC
+763 KTD
-773 TAKKVCSVC
+773 AK
-782 KDEVTETVGTTSSAK
+782 E
-797 TPATCTTKGT
+797 ATCTEDGNNEYYTCSRCGGVFKDEAGT
-807 KTYTATFS
+807 QATTVE
-815 APNGFV
+815 AE
-821 TQTKDVDIAATGH
+821 TLKKLGH
-834 DWSNKDGICAV
+834 DWSNKNGICAR
-845 CHTKCDRVHKPG
+845 CDAKCTETHKPG
-857 TTCSVCHKYTSY
+857 MTCSVCHKYTSY

-877 YPASAPAVPNGTV
+877 YPATAPAVPNGTV
-890 TVSPANAS
+890 AVSPANAS

-905 TVKPNEGYVLET
+905 TVKPNEGYELGSLAVK
-917 LTVTDKN
+917 DAS
-924 GDELKLTDK
+924 GDLLPLADL
-933 GNGKYTFTMPGS
+933 GNGKYSFVMPDG
-945 KVEVKATFMED
+945 KVSVEAEFVKTAATSFA
-956 NSVFNFFYDVPND
+956 DVPAND
-969 AFFYEAVKWAV
+969 YFADAVKWAV
-980 KSGVT
+980 DKDVT

-1011 TGSPEPKTASSF
+1011 AGSPEPRTASSF

-1104 NGTSNTTFSPNAD
+1104 NGTSATTFSPNAD

>member
-14 MMLNLLPTVAWAR
+14 MMLSLLPTVAWAR

-44 VVTSGPIT
+44 VVTSGPMTI
-52 LWTGKE
+52 WTDKIV
-58 GQITVPEENEVRSSN
+58 QITVPEGDTVRSSN
-73 ADIVSVEQDGT
+73 EAIVSVTQDG
-84 AVTLTGGS
+84 TLTGGS
-92 KEGRAEAT
+92 KEGRAEVT

-123 FHEKR
+123 FHGKT

-163 NYWGDII
+163 NYWGAII

-231 ADYAKTVDW
+231 ADYAKAVDW

-253 SLQRMKATYPGAEI
+253 SLQRMKEIYPDAEI

-291 HYDITTIDLRELRKQ
+291 HYDITTIDLRELRNQ

-333 YEQQAV
+333 YEQRAV
-339 TPNEKTVTYNA
+339 TPDEKTVTYDA

-393 ASALDTAIPSDKQD
+393 ASALDTAIPSGMQD
-407 SFSGT
+407 NLNGT

-422 TWNFNSDMNAVDADG
+422 TWNFNSDMNAVDEDG
-437 NVIITVSDKH
+437 NVIITVSAEH

-609 LGGCNLNTGAG
+609 LGGNRDGGDTPAWKLS
-620 EGKENWLLR
+620 
-629 NTFEYIK
+629 NTFDYIK

-644 HTYGMTYSS
+644 HTYGTTYSS

-705 DAKAASCTEA
+705 DAKAATCTEA

-730 SDEKGENAIADL
+730 SDENGINEIEKDSWVL
-742 AAWKTG
+742 KTL
-748 DGKINATGHNYGDIT
+748 GHDMT
-763 YTWSDGNTSC
+763 KTD
-773 TAKKVCSVC
+773 AK
-782 KDEVTETVGTTSSAK
+782 A
-797 TPATCTTKGT
+797 ATCTEDGNNEYYTCSRCGGVFKDEAGT
-807 KTYTATFS
+807 QATTVE
-815 APNGFV
+815 AE
-821 TQTKDVDIAATGH
+821 TLKKLGH

-877 YPASAPAVPNGTV
+877 YPATAPAAPNGTV
-890 TVSPANAS
+890 TISQANAS

-905 TVKPNEGYVLET
+905 TVKPNDGYVLET

-985 NGLTDTMFGPYES
+985 NGLSDTMFGPYES
-998 CTRTQIVTFLWRA
+998 CTRAQIVTFLWRA
-1011 TGSPEPKTASSF
+1011 AGSPEPKATTSAM
-1023 TDVPASAYYAKA
+1023 TDLNPNAYYYKA
-1035 VAWAIENG
+1035 VLWAIENG
-1043 ITNGMTETT
+1043 ITDGMTETT
-1052 FAPNATCTRGQSVT
+1052 FAPDATCTRGQSVT

-1072 KGTASGSTNF
+1072 GKKVESSASF

-1090 YTDAINWAV
+1090 YADAINWAV

>member
-58 GQITVPEENEVRSSN
+58 GQITVPEGDTVRSSN

-92 KEGRAEAT
+92 KEGRAEVT
-100 AGESTWV
+100 AGESAWV

-123 FHEKR
+123 FHGKT

-170 TRFGAAEGIDEAWSG
+170 TRFGAVEGIDEAWSG

-253 SLQRMKATYPGAEI
+253 SLQRMKETYPDAEI

-291 HYDITTIDLRELRKQ
+291 HYDITTIDLRELRNQ

-350 NGGSFKNGSDPIK
+350 NSGSFKNGSDSIK

-385 QAAGGNKI
+385 RAAGGNKI
-393 ASALDTAIPSDKQD
+393 ASALDTAIPSGMRDNLN
-407 SFSGT
+407 GT

-520 DVTNNKTDYI
+520 NDTTGGTKYI

-564 TLSVDGEQVFAK
+564 TLSVDGKQVFAK

-620 EGKENWLLR
+620 VGKENWLLR
-629 NTFEYIK
+629 NTFDYIK

-644 HTYGMTYSS
+644 HTYGTTYSS

-705 DAKAASCTEA
+705 DAKAATCTEA

-730 SDEKGENAIADL
+730 SDENGTNEIEKDSWVL
-742 AAWKTG
+742 KTL
-748 DGKINATGHNYGDIT
+748 GHDRT
-763 YTWSDGNTSC
+763 KTD
-773 TAKKVCSVC
+773 AK
-782 KDEVTETVGTTSSAK
+782 E
-797 TPATCTTKGT
+797 ATCTEDGNNEYYTCSRCGGVFKDEAGT
-807 KTYTATFS
+807 QATTVE
-815 APNGFV
+815 AE
-821 TQTKDVDIAATGH
+821 TLKKLGH
-834 DWSNKDGICAV
+834 DWSNKNGICAR
-845 CHTKCDRVHKPG
+845 CDAKCTETHKPG
-857 TTCSVCHKYTSY
+857 MTCSVCHKYTSY

-877 YPASAPAVPNGTV
+877 YPATAPAVPNGTV
-890 TVSPANAS
+890 AVSPANAS

-905 TVKPNEGYVLET
+905 TVKPNEGYELGSLAVK
-917 LTVTDKN
+917 DAS
-924 GDELKLTDK
+924 GDLLPLADL
-933 GNGKYTFTMPGS
+933 GNGKYSFVMPDG
-945 KVEVKATFMED
+945 KVSVEAEFVKTAATSFA
-956 NSVFNFFYDVPND
+956 DVPANAYFAD
-969 AFFYEAVKWAV
+969 AVKWAV
-980 KSGVT
+980 DKGIT
-985 NGLTDTMFGPYES
+985 NGLSDTMFGPYES
-998 CTRTQIVTFLWRA
+998 CTRA
-1011 TGSPEPKTASSF
+1011 
-1023 TDVPASAYYAKA
+1023 
-1035 VAWAIENG
+1035 
-1043 ITNGMTETT
+1043 
-1052 FAPNATCTRGQSVT
+1052 QSVT

>member
-1 MKRRLLASLLTLV
+1 MKRRLLAGVLTLV
-14 MMLNLLPTVAWAR
+14 MMLSLLPTVAWAR

-52 LWTGKE
+52 IWTDKIV
-58 GQITVPEENEVRSSN
+58 QITVPEGDAVRSSN
-73 ADIVSVEQDGT
+73 EAIVSVTQDG
-84 AVTLTGGS
+84 TLTGGR
-92 KEGRAEAT
+92 KEGRAEVIV
-100 AGESTWV
+100 GNSTWV

-123 FHEKR
+123 FHGKT

-170 TRFGAAEGIDEAWSG
+170 TRFGAVEGIDEAWSG

-219 NPDSSVGTFDPD
+219 NPDSSVGTFDSD

-240 AQSYSDT
+240 AKSYSDT

-291 HYDITTIDLRELRKQ
+291 HYDITTIDLRELRNQ

-350 NGGSFKNGSDPIK
+350 NGGSFKNGRDPIK
-363 QSVTAELPKATR
+363 QSVTAKLPKATR

-385 QAAGGNKI
+385 RAAGGNKI
-393 ASALDTAIPSDKQD
+393 ASALDTAIHSGMQD
-407 SFSGT
+407 NLNGT
-412 TLYAHWTHTF
+412 TLYAHWTRSF
-422 TWNFNSDMNAVDADG
+422 TWDFDNNLDAVDADG
-437 NVIITVSDKH
+437 NVIITVSAEH

-520 DVTNNKTDYI
+520 NDTTGGTKYI

-535 AYQKEPTSNEYSVV
+535 AYQKDPTSNEYSVV

-609 LGGCNLNTGAG
+609 LGGNRDGGDTPAWKLS
-620 EGKENWLLR
+620 
-629 NTFEYIK
+629 NTFDYIK

-644 HTYGMTYSS
+644 HTYGTTYSS

-670 FSKHTGG
+670 FSEHTGG

-705 DAKAASCTEA
+705 DAKAATCTEA

-730 SDEKGENAIADL
+730 SNENGTNEIEKDSWVL
-742 AAWKTG
+742 KTL
-748 DGKINATGHNYGDIT
+748 GHDMT
-763 YTWSDGNTSC
+763 KTD
-773 TAKKVCSVC
+773 AK
-782 KDEVTETVGTTSSAK
+782 E
-797 TPATCTTKGT
+797 ATCTEDGNNEYYTCSRCGGVFKDEAGT
-807 KTYTATFS
+807 QATTVV
-815 APNGFV
+815 AE
-821 TQTKDVDIAATGH
+821 TLKKLGH

-905 TVKPNEGYVLET
+905 TVKPNEGYELGSLAVK
-917 LTVTDKN
+917 DAS
-924 GDELKLTDK
+924 GDLLPLADL
-933 GNGKYTFTMPGS
+933 GNGKYSFVMPDG
-945 KVEVKATFMED
+945 KVSVEAEFVKTAATSFA
-956 NSVFNFFYDVPND
+956 DVPANAYFAD
-969 AFFYEAVKWAV
+969 AVKWAV
-980 KSGVT
+980 DKDVT

-1011 TGSPEPKTASSF
+1011 AGSPEPRTASSF

>member
-14 MMLNLLPTVAWAR
+14 MMLSLLPTVAWAR

-44 VVTSGPIT
+44 VVTSGPMTI
-52 LWTGKE
+52 WTDKIV
-58 GQITVPEENEVRSSN
+58 QITVPEGDTVRSSN
-73 ADIVSVEQDGT
+73 TDIVSVEKNGT
-84 AVTLTGGS
+84 AVTLTGGR
-92 KEGRAEAT
+92 KEGRAEVIV
-100 AGESTWV
+100 GNSTWV

-123 FHEKR
+123 FHGKT

-137 TIKDKIPSGNA
+137 TIKDKIPGGNA

-205 DNGTPDVILYYGGS
+205 DNGTPDMILYYGGS

-231 ADYAKTVDW
+231 ADYAKTIDW

-247 ASAYAA
+247 ASAYVA
-253 SLQRMKATYPGAEI
+253 SLQRMKETYPDAEI

-306 EGISPNNALHP
+306 EDISPKNELHP

-339 TPNEKTVTYNA
+339 TPNEKTVTYDA
-350 NGGSFKNGSDPIK
+350 NGGRFKNGSDPIK

-385 QAAGGNKI
+385 RAAGGNKI
-393 ASALDTAIPSDKQD
+393 ASALDTAIPSGMRDNLN
-407 SFSGT
+407 GT

-437 NVIITVSDKH
+437 NVIISVDCKH
-447 GSTTL
+447 GDAEI
-452 NDDNTVKFN
+452 NGGTVTF
-461 DYQGKLSTPF
+461 DYYQGKLSTPF
-471 TLDPTQNWRVE
+471 TLDPTQNWCVE
-482 WKEKN
+482 WREKN

-564 TLSVDGEQVFAK
+564 TLSVDGKQVFAK

-629 NTFEYIK
+629 NTFDYIK

-644 HTYGMTYSS
+644 HTYGTTYSS

-705 DAKAASCTEA
+705 AAKAATCTEA
-715 GNEAYWTC
+715 GNNEYWTC
-723 SGCGKYF
+723 KTCGKYF

-782 KDEVTETVGTTSSAK
+782 KDEVTETVGTTSSVK

-998 CTRTQIVTFLWRA
+998 CTRAQIVTFLWRA
-1011 TGSPEPKTASSF
+1011 AGSPEPKTASSF

>member
-1 MKRRLLASLLTLV
+1 

-92 KEGRAEAT
+92 KEGRAEVT

-123 FHEKR
+123 FHGKT

-163 NYWGDII
+163 NYWGDVI

-253 SLQRMKATYPGAEI
+253 SLQRMKETYPDAEI

-291 HYDITTIDLRELRKQ
+291 HYDITTIDLRELRNQ

-339 TPNEKTVTYNA
+339 TPNEKTVTYDA

-385 QAAGGNKI
+385 QAAGGNKV
-393 ASALDTAIPSDKQD
+393 ASALDTAIPSGMQD
-407 SFSGT
+407 NLNGT

-437 NVIITVSDKH
+437 NVIITVSAEH

-471 TLDPTQNWRVE
+471 TLDPTQNWCVE
-482 WKEKN
+482 WREKN

-535 AYQKEPTSNEYSVV
+535 VYQKEPTSNEYSVV

-609 LGGCNLNTGAG
+609 LGGNRDGGDTPAWKLS
-620 EGKENWLLR
+620 
-629 NTFEYIK
+629 NTFDYIK

-644 HTYGMTYSS
+644 HTYGTTYSS

-705 DAKAASCTEA
+705 DAKAATCTEA

-730 SDEKGENAIADL
+730 SDENGTNEIEKDSWVL
-742 AAWKTG
+742 KTL
-748 DGKINATGHNYGDIT
+748 GHDMT
-763 YTWSDGNTSC
+763 KTD
-773 TAKKVCSVC
+773 AK
-782 KDEVTETVGTTSSAK
+782 E
-797 TPATCTTKGT
+797 ATCTEDGNNEYYTCSRCSGVFKDEAGT
-807 KTYTATFS
+807 QATTVE
-815 APNGFV
+815 AE
-821 TQTKDVDIAATGH
+821 TLKKLGH
-834 DWSNKDGICAV
+834 DWSNKNGICAR
-845 CHTKCDRVHKPG
+845 CDAKCTETHKPG

-877 YPASAPAVPNGTV
+877 YPATAPAVPNGTV

-905 TVKPNEGYVLET
+905 TVKPNEGYELGSLAVK
-917 LTVTDKN
+917 DAS
-924 GDELKLTDK
+924 GDLLPLADL
-933 GNGKYTFTMPGS
+933 GNGKYSFVMPDG
-945 KVEVKATFMED
+945 KV
-956 NSVFNFFYDVPND
+956 SV
-969 AFFYEAVKWAV
+969 EAEFV
-980 KSGVT
+980 
-985 NGLTDTMFGPYES
+985 
-998 CTRTQIVTFLWRA
+998 
-1011 TGSPEPKTASSF
+1011 KTAATSF
-1023 TDVPASAYYAKA
+1023 ADVPASAYYAKA
-1035 VAWAIENG
+1035 VAWAVENG

-1072 KGTASGSTNF
+1072 KGTASGSANF

>member
-1 MKRRLLASLLTLV
+1 

-92 KEGRAEAT
+92 KEGRAEVT

-123 FHEKR
+123 FHGKT

-170 TRFGAAEGIDEAWSG
+170 TRFGAVEGIDEAWSG

-219 NPDSSVGTFDPD
+219 NPDSSVGTFNPD

-240 AQSYSDT
+240 AKSYSDT

-253 SLQRMKATYPGAEI
+253 SLQRMKETYPDAEI

-291 HYDITTIDLRELRKQ
+291 HYDITTIDLRELRNQ

-333 YEQQAV
+333 YEQRAV
-339 TPNEKTVTYNA
+339 TPDEKTVTYNA

-393 ASALDTAIPSDKQD
+393 ASALDTAIPSGMRDNLN
-407 SFSGT
+407 GT
-412 TLYAHWTHTF
+412 PLYAHWTRSF
-422 TWNFNSDMNAVDADG
+422 TWDFDNNLDAVDADG
-437 NVIITVSDKH
+437 NVIITVSAEH

-461 DYQGKLSTPF
+461 DYQGELSTPF

-487 QAKENM
+487 QATENM
-493 LFSSTATREKGM
+493 LFSSTAERAKGM
-505 TYIFLYEPSIYMGTY
+505 TYIFLYQPSIYMGTY
-520 DVTNNKTDYI
+520 NDTTGGTKYI

-535 AYQKEPTSNEYSVV
+535 AYQKTPTSDEYSVV

-601 KLNFTFNY
+601 KLGFTFNY
-609 LGGCNLNTGAG
+609 LGGNRDGGDTPAWKLS
-620 EGKENWLLR
+620 
-629 NTFEYIK
+629 NTFDYIK

-644 HTYGMTYSS
+644 HTYGTTYSS

-705 DAKAASCTEA
+705 DAKAATCTEA

-730 SDEKGENAIADL
+730 SDENGINEIEKDSWVL
-742 AAWKTG
+742 KTL
-748 DGKINATGHNYGDIT
+748 GHDMT
-763 YTWSDGNTSC
+763 KTD
-773 TAKKVCSVC
+773 AK
-782 KDEVTETVGTTSSAK
+782 A
-797 TPATCTTKGT
+797 ATCTEDGNNEYYTCSRCGGVFKDEAGT
-807 KTYTATFS
+807 QATTVE
-815 APNGFV
+815 AE
-821 TQTKDVDIAATGH
+821 TLKKH
-834 DWSNKDGICAV
+834 GICAR
-845 CHTKCDRVHKPG
+845 CDAKCTETHKPG

-877 YPASAPAVPNGTV
+877 YPATAPAVPNGTV

-905 TVKPNEGYVLET
+905 TVKPNEGYELGSLAVK
-917 LTVTDKN
+917 DAS
-924 GDELKLTDK
+924 GDLLPLADL
-933 GNGKYTFTMPGS
+933 GNGKYSFVMPDG
-945 KVEVKATFMED
+945 KVSVEAEFVKTAATSFA
-956 NSVFNFFYDVPND
+956 DVPANAYFAD
-969 AFFYEAVKWAV
+969 AVKWAV
-980 KSGVT
+980 DKGVT
-985 NGLTDTMFGPYES
+985 NGLSDTMFGPYES
-998 CTRTQIVTFLWRA
+998 CTRAQIVTFLWRA
-1011 TGSPEPKTASSF
+1011 AGSPEPKTASSF
-1023 TDVPASAYYAKA
+1023 TDVPVSTYYAKA
-1035 VAWAIENG
+1035 VAWAVENG

-1082 TDVKSDAF
+1082 TDVASNAF
-1090 YTDAINWAV
+1090 YADAVNWAV
-1099 ANNVT
+1099 ASDVT
-1104 NGTSNTTFSPNAD
+1104 NGTSATTFSPNAD

>member
-14 MMLNLLPTVAWAR
+14 MMLSLLPTVAWAR

-44 VVTSGPIT
+44 VVTSGPMTI
-52 LWTGKE
+52 WTDKIV
-58 GQITVPEENEVRSSN
+58 QITVPEGDTVRSSN
-73 ADIVSVEQDGT
+73 EAIVSVTQDG
-84 AVTLTGGS
+84 TLTGGS
-92 KEGRAEAT
+92 KEGRAEVT

-123 FHEKR
+123 FHGKT

-163 NYWGDII
+163 NYWGAII

-231 ADYAKTVDW
+231 ADYAKAVDW

-253 SLQRMKATYPGAEI
+253 SLQRMKEIYPDAEI

-291 HYDITTIDLRELRKQ
+291 HYDITTIDLRELRNQ

-333 YEQQAV
+333 YEQRAV
-339 TPNEKTVTYNA
+339 TPDEKTVTYDA

-393 ASALDTAIPSDKQD
+393 ASALDTAIPSGMQD
-407 SFSGT
+407 NLNGT

-422 TWNFNSDMNAVDADG
+422 TWNFNSDMNAVDEDG
-437 NVIITVSDKH
+437 NVIITVSAEH

-609 LGGCNLNTGAG
+609 LGGNRDGGDTPAWKLS
-620 EGKENWLLR
+620 
-629 NTFEYIK
+629 NTFDYIK

-644 HTYGMTYSS
+644 HTYGTTYSS

-705 DAKAASCTEA
+705 DAKAATCTEA

-730 SDEKGENAIADL
+730 SDENGINEIEKDSWVL
-742 AAWKTG
+742 KTL
-748 DGKINATGHNYGDIT
+748 GHDMT
-763 YTWSDGNTSC
+763 KTD
-773 TAKKVCSVC
+773 AK
-782 KDEVTETVGTTSSAK
+782 A
-797 TPATCTTKGT
+797 ATCTEDGNNEYYTCSRCGGVFKDEAGT
-807 KTYTATFS
+807 QATTVE
-815 APNGFV
+815 AE
-821 TQTKDVDIAATGH
+821 TLKKLGH

-877 YPASAPAVPNGTV
+877 YPATAPAAPNGTV
-890 TVSPANAS
+890 TISPANAS

-905 TVKPNEGYVLET
+905 TVKPNDGYVLET

-985 NGLTDTMFGPYES
+985 NGLSDTMFGPYES
-998 CTRTQIVTFLWRA
+998 CTRAQIVTFLWRA
-1011 TGSPEPKTASSF
+1011 VGSPEPKATTSAM
-1023 TDVPASAYYAKA
+1023 TDLNPNAYYYKA
-1035 VAWAIENG
+1035 VLWAIENG
-1043 ITNGMTETT
+1043 ITDGMTETT
-1052 FAPNATCTRGQSVT
+1052 FAPDATCTRGQSVT

-1072 KGTASGSTNF
+1072 GKKVESSASF

-1090 YTDAINWAV
+1090 YADAINWAV

>member
-1 MKRRLLASLLTLV
+1 

-58 GQITVPEENEVRSSN
+58 GQITVPEGDTVRSSN

-92 KEGRAEAT
+92 KEGRAEVT
-100 AGESTWV
+100 AGESAWV

-123 FHEKR
+123 FHGKT

-163 NYWGDII
+163 NYWGDVI

-240 AQSYSDT
+240 AKSYSDT

-267 IAIIPYYEQNN
+267 IAMIPYYEQNN

-291 HYDITTIDLRELRKQ
+291 HYDITTIDLRELRNQ

-339 TPNEKTVTYNA
+339 TPNEKTVTYDA

-363 QSVTAELPKATR
+363 KSVTAELPKATR

-393 ASALDTAIPSDKQD
+393 ASALDTAIPSGMRDNLN
-407 SFSGT
+407 GT
-412 TLYAHWTHTF
+412 PLYAHWTRSF
-422 TWNFNSDMNAVDADG
+422 TWDFDNNLDAVDADG
-437 NVIITVSDKH
+437 NVIITVSAEH

-471 TLDPTQNWRVE
+471 TLDPTQNWCVE
-482 WKEKN
+482 WREKN
-487 QAKENM
+487 QATENM

-520 DVTNNKTDYI
+520 DVTNSKTDYI

-564 TLSVDGEQVFAK
+564 TLSVDGKQVFAK

-670 FSKHTGG
+670 FSKHTGS

-715 GNEAYWTC
+715 GNNEYYTC
-723 SGCGKYF
+723 SRCGGVF
-730 SDEKGENAIADL
+730 
-742 AAWKTG
+742 
-748 DGKINATGHNYGDIT
+748 
-763 YTWSDGNTSC
+763 
-773 TAKKVCSVC
+773 
-782 KDEVTETVGTTSSAK
+782 KDEAGTQATTVEAETLK
-797 TPATCTTKGT
+797 KL
-807 KTYTATFS
+807 
-815 APNGFV
+815 
-821 TQTKDVDIAATGH
+821 GH
-834 DWSNKDGICAV
+834 DWSNKNGICAR
-845 CHTKCDRVHKPG
+845 CDAKCTETHKPG

-869 PYVPGAPT
+869 PYVPSASTT
-877 YPASAPAVPNGTV
+877 YPATAPAAPNGTV
-890 TVSPANAS
+890 AVSPANAS

-905 TVKPNEGYVLET
+905 TVKPNEGYELGSLAVK
-917 LTVTDKN
+917 DAS
-924 GDELKLTDK
+924 GDLLPLADL
-933 GNGKYTFTMPGS
+933 GNGKYSFVMPDG
-945 KVEVKATFMED
+945 KVSVEAEFVKTAATSFA
-956 NSVFNFFYDVPND
+956 DVPANAYFAD
-969 AFFYEAVKWAV
+969 AVKWAV
-980 KSGVT
+980 DKGIT
-985 NGLTDTMFGPYES
+985 NGLSDTMFGPYAS
-998 CTRTQIVTFLWRA
+998 CTRAQIVTFLWRA
-1011 TGSPEPKTASSF
+1011 AGSPEPKTVSSF

-1052 FAPNATCTRGQSVT
+1052 LAPDATCTRGQSVT

-1082 TDVKSDAF
+1082 TDVKSDTF
-1090 YTDAINWAV
+1090 YADAINWAV

-1104 NGTSNTTFSPNAD
+1104 NGTSNTMFSPNAD

>member
-14 MMLNLLPTVAWAR
+14 IMLNLLPTVAWAR

-52 LWTGKE
+52 IWTGKIVK
-58 GQITVPEENEVRSSN
+58 ITVPEGDAVRSSN
-73 ADIVSVEQDGT
+73 EAIVSVTQDG
-84 AVTLTGGS
+84 TLTGGR
-92 KEGRAEAT
+92 KEGRAEVIV
-100 AGESTWV
+100 GNSTWV

-123 FHEKR
+123 FHGKT

-170 TRFGAAEGIDEAWSG
+170 TRFGATEGIDEAWSG

-253 SLQRMKATYPGAEI
+253 SLQRMKVTYPGAEI

-306 EGISPNNALHP
+306 EDISPKNELHP

-339 TPNEKTVTYNA
+339 TPNEKTVTYDA

-385 QAAGGNKI
+385 RAAGGNKI
-393 ASALDTAIPSDKQD
+393 ASALDTAIPSGMQD
-407 SFSGT
+407 DLNAT
-412 TLYAHWTHTF
+412 TLYAHWTRSF
-422 TWNFNSDMNAVDADG
+422 TWDFDNNLDAVDADG
-437 NVIITVSDKH
+437 NVIITVSAEH

-505 TYIFLYEPSIYMGTY
+505 TYIFLYEPSIYMDTY
-520 DVTNNKTDYI
+520 DVTNSKTDYI

-609 LGGCNLNTGAG
+609 LGGNRDGGDTPAWKLS
-620 EGKENWLLR
+620 
-629 NTFEYIK
+629 NTFDYIK

-644 HTYGMTYSS
+644 HTYGTTYSS

-691 QPYGELG
+691 QSYGELG

-705 DAKAASCTEA
+705 DAKAATCTEA

-730 SDEKGENAIADL
+730 SDENGTNEIEKDSWVL
-742 AAWKTG
+742 KTL
-748 DGKINATGHNYGDIT
+748 GHDMT
-763 YTWSDGNTSC
+763 KTD
-773 TAKKVCSVC
+773 AK
-782 KDEVTETVGTTSSAK
+782 E
-797 TPATCTTKGT
+797 ATCTEDGNNEYYTCSRCGGVFKDEAGT
-807 KTYTATFS
+807 QATT
-815 APNGFV
+815 V
-821 TQTKDVDIAATGH
+821 EVETLKKLGH
-834 DWSNKDGICAV
+834 DWSNKNGICAR
-845 CHTKCDRVHKPG
+845 CDAKCTETHKPG

-985 NGLTDTMFGPYES
+985 NGLSDTMFGPYES
-998 CTRTQIVTFLWRA
+998 CTRAQIVTFLWRA
-1011 TGSPEPKTASSF
+1011 AGSPEPKTASSF
-1023 TDVPASAYYAKA
+1023 ADVPASAYYAKA
-1035 VAWAIENG
+1035 VAWAVENG

-1052 FAPNATCTRGQSVT
+1052 FAPDATCTRGQSVT

-1082 TDVKSDAF
+1082 TDVKSDTF
-1090 YTDAINWAV
+1090 YADAINWAV

-1117 CTRAEIVTFLYRA
+1117 CTRAEIVTFLYRT

>member
-14 MMLNLLPTVAWAR
+14 MMLSLLPTVAWAR

-44 VVTSGPIT
+44 VVTSGPMTI
-52 LWTGKE
+52 WTDKIV
-58 GQITVPEENEVRSSN
+58 QITVPEGDTVRSSN
-73 ADIVSVEQDGT
+73 EAIVSVTQDG
-84 AVTLTGGS
+84 TLTGGS
-92 KEGRAEAT
+92 KEGRAEVT

-123 FHEKR
+123 FHGKT

-163 NYWGDII
+163 NYWGAII

-231 ADYAKTVDW
+231 ADYAKAVDW

-253 SLQRMKATYPGAEI
+253 SLQRMKEIYPDAEI

-291 HYDITTIDLRELRKQ
+291 HYDITTIDLRELRNQ

-333 YEQQAV
+333 YEQRAV
-339 TPNEKTVTYNA
+339 TPDEKTVTYDA

-393 ASALDTAIPSDKQD
+393 ASALDTAIPSGMQD
-407 SFSGT
+407 NLNGT

-422 TWNFNSDMNAVDADG
+422 TWNFNSDMNAVDEDG
-437 NVIITVSDKH
+437 NVIITVSAEH

-609 LGGCNLNTGAG
+609 LGGNRDGGDTPAWKLS
-620 EGKENWLLR
+620 
-629 NTFEYIK
+629 NTFDYIK

-644 HTYGMTYSS
+644 HTYGTTYSS

-705 DAKAASCTEA
+705 DAKAATCTEA

-730 SDEKGENAIADL
+730 SDENGINEIEKDSWVL
-742 AAWKTG
+742 KTL
-748 DGKINATGHNYGDIT
+748 GHDMT
-763 YTWSDGNTSC
+763 KTD
-773 TAKKVCSVC
+773 AK
-782 KDEVTETVGTTSSAK
+782 A
-797 TPATCTTKGT
+797 ATCTEDGNNEYYTCSRCGGVFKDEAGT
-807 KTYTATFS
+807 QATTVE
-815 APNGFV
+815 AE
-821 TQTKDVDIAATGH
+821 TLKKLGH

-877 YPASAPAVPNGTV
+877 YPATAPAAPNGTV
-890 TVSPANAS
+890 TISPANAS

-905 TVKPNEGYVLET
+905 TVKPNDGYVLET

-956 NSVFNFFYDVPND
+956 NSVFNFFYDMPND

-985 NGLTDTMFGPYES
+985 NGLSDTMFGPYES
-998 CTRTQIVTFLWRA
+998 CTRAQIVTFLWRA
-1011 TGSPEPKTASSF
+1011 AGSPEPKATTSAM
-1023 TDVPASAYYAKA
+1023 TDLNPNAYYYKA
-1035 VAWAIENG
+1035 VLWAIENG
-1043 ITNGMTETT
+1043 ITDGMTETT
-1052 FAPNATCTRGQSVT
+1052 FAPDATCTRGQSVT

-1072 KGTASGSTNF
+1072 GKKVESSASF

-1090 YTDAINWAV
+1090 YADAINWAV

>member
-92 KEGRAEAT
+92 KEGRAEVT

-123 FHEKR
+123 FHGKT

-163 NYWGDII
+163 NYWGDVI

-205 DNGTPDVILYYGGS
+205 DNGTPDVILYNGGS

-253 SLQRMKATYPGAEI
+253 SLQRMKETYPDAEI

-291 HYDITTIDLRELRKQ
+291 HYDITTIDLRELRNQ

-393 ASALDTAIPSDKQD
+393 ASALDTAIPSGMRDNLN
-407 SFSGT
+407 GT
-412 TLYAHWTHTF
+412 PLYAHWTRSF
-422 TWNFNSDMNAVDADG
+422 TWDFDNNLDAVDADG
-437 NVIITVSDKH
+437 NVIITVSAEH

-461 DYQGKLSTPF
+461 DYQGELSTPF

-487 QAKENM
+487 QATENM
-493 LFSSTATREKGM
+493 LFSSTAERAKGM
-505 TYIFLYEPSIYMGTY
+505 TYIFLYQPSIYMGTY
-520 DVTNNKTDYI
+520 NDTTGGTKYI

-535 AYQKEPTSNEYSVV
+535 AYQKTPTSDEYSVV

-601 KLNFTFNY
+601 KLGFTFNY
-609 LGGCNLNTGAG
+609 LGGNRDGGDTPAWKLS
-620 EGKENWLLR
+620 
-629 NTFEYIK
+629 NTFDYIK

-644 HTYGMTYSS
+644 HTYGTTYSS

-705 DAKAASCTEA
+705 AAKAATCTEA

-730 SDEKGENAIADL
+730 SDENGTNEIEKDSWVL
-742 AAWKTG
+742 KTL
-748 DGKINATGHNYGDIT
+748 GHDMT
-763 YTWSDGNTSC
+763 KTD
-773 TAKKVCSVC
+773 AK
-782 KDEVTETVGTTSSAK
+782 E
-797 TPATCTTKGT
+797 ATCTEDGNNEYYTCSRCSGVFKDEAGT
-807 KTYTATFS
+807 QATTVE
-815 APNGFV
+815 AE
-821 TQTKDVDIAATGH
+821 TLKKLGH
-834 DWSNKDGICAV
+834 DWSNKNGICAR
-845 CHTKCDRVHKPG
+845 CDAKCTETHKPG

-877 YPASAPAVPNGTV
+877 YPATAPAVPNGTV

-905 TVKPNEGYVLET
+905 TVKPNEGY
-917 LTVTDKN
+917 
-924 GDELKLTDK
+924 ELGSLAVKDASGNLLPLADL
-933 GNGKYTFTMPGS
+933 GNGKYSFVMPDG
-945 KVEVKATFMED
+945 KV
-956 NSVFNFFYDVPND
+956 SV
-969 AFFYEAVKWAV
+969 EAEFV
-980 KSGVT
+980 
-985 NGLTDTMFGPYES
+985 
-998 CTRTQIVTFLWRA
+998 
-1011 TGSPEPKTASSF
+1011 KTAATSF
-1023 TDVPASAYYAKA
+1023 ADVPASAYYAKA
-1035 VAWAIENG
+1035 VAWAVENG

-1072 KGTASGSTNF
+1072 KGTASGSANF
-1082 TDVKSDAF
+1082 TDVKSDTF
-1090 YTDAINWAV
+1090 YADAINWAV

>member
-52 LWTGKE
+52 IWTGKIV
-58 GQITVPEENEVRSSN
+58 QITVPEGDAVSSSN
-73 ADIVSVEQDGT
+73 TNIVSVEKNGT

-92 KEGRAEAT
+92 KEGRAEVT

-123 FHEKR
+123 FHGKT

-219 NPDSSVGTFDPD
+219 NPDSSVGTFDPN

-278 IPKQAEVIEQIAK
+278 ISKQAEVIEQIAK
-291 HYDITTIDLRELRKQ
+291 HYDITTIDLRELRNQ

-333 YEQQAV
+333 YAQQAV
-339 TPNEKTVTYNA
+339 TPNEKTVTYDA

-363 QSVTAELPKATR
+363 QSVTAKLPKATR

-393 ASALDTAIPSDKQD
+393 ASALDTAIPSGMQD
-407 SFSGT
+407 NLNGT
-412 TLYAHWTHTF
+412 TLYAHWTRSF
-422 TWNFNSDMNAVDADG
+422 TWDFDNNLDAVDADG
-437 NVIITVSDKH
+437 NVIITVSAEH

-471 TLDPTQNWRVE
+471 TLDPTQNWCVE
-482 WKEKN
+482 WREKN

-564 TLSVDGEQVFAK
+564 TLSVDGKQVFAK

-620 EGKENWLLR
+620 VGKENWLLR
-629 NTFEYIK
+629 NTFDYIK

-644 HTYGMTYSS
+644 HTYGTTYSS

-698 AHKLTKT
+698 AHELTKT
-705 DAKAASCTEA
+705 EAKAATCTEA
-715 GNEAYWTC
+715 GYNEYWTC
-723 SGCGKYF
+723 KTCGKYF
-730 SDEKGENAIADL
+730 SDENGTNEIEKDSWVL
-742 AAWKTG
+742 KTL
-748 DGKINATGHNYGDIT
+748 GHDMT
-763 YTWSDGNTSC
+763 KTD
-773 TAKKVCSVC
+773 AK
-782 KDEVTETVGTTSSAK
+782 E
-797 TPATCTTKGT
+797 ATCTEDGNNEYYTCSRCGGVFKDEAGT
-807 KTYTATFS
+807 QATTVE
-815 APNGFV
+815 AE
-821 TQTKDVDIAATGH
+821 TLKKLGH
-834 DWSNKDGICAV
+834 DWSNKNGICAR
-845 CHTKCDRVHKPG
+845 CDAKCTETHKPG

-877 YPASAPAVPNGTV
+877 YPATAPAAPNGTV

-905 TVKPNEGYVLET
+905 TVKPNEGYELGSLAVK
-917 LTVTDKN
+917 DAN
-924 GDELKLTDK
+924 GDLLPLADL
-933 GNGKYTFTMPGS
+933 GNGKYSFVMPDG
-945 KVEVKATFMED
+945 KVSVEAEFVKTAATSFA
-956 NSVFNFFYDVPND
+956 DVPANAYFAD
-969 AFFYEAVKWAV
+969 AVKWAV
-980 KSGVT
+980 DKGIT
-985 NGLTDTMFGPYES
+985 NGLSDTMFGPYES
-998 CTRTQIVTFLWRA
+998 CTRAQIVTFLWRA
-1011 TGSPEPKTASSF
+1011 AGSPEPKAMSSF

-1035 VAWAIENG
+1035 VAWTVENG

-1052 FAPNATCTRGQSVT
+1052 FAPDATCTRGQSVM
-1066 FLYRAL
+1066 FLHRAL
-1072 KGTASGSTNF
+1072 KGTASGSANF
-1082 TDVKSDAF
+1082 TDVTSDAF
-1090 YTDAINWAV
+1090 YADAINWAV

>member
-14 MMLNLLPTVAWAR
+14 MVLSLLPTVAWAR

-92 KEGRAEAT
+92 KEGRAEVT

-123 FHEKR
+123 FHEKT

-253 SLQRMKATYPGAEI
+253 SLQRMKVTYPGAEI

-306 EGISPNNALHP
+306 EDISPKNELHP

-385 QAAGGNKI
+385 RAAGGNKI
-393 ASALDTAIPSDKQD
+393 ASALDTAIPSSMQD
-407 SFSGT
+407 DLNGT

-422 TWNFNSDMNAVDADG
+422 TWNFNSDMNAIDADG

-520 DVTNNKTDYI
+520 NDTTGGTKYI

-535 AYQKEPTSNEYSVV
+535 AYQKDPTSNEYSVV

-620 EGKENWLLR
+620 VGKENWLLR

-644 HTYGMTYSS
+644 HTYGTTYSS

-705 DAKAASCTEA
+705 DAKAATCTEA

-730 SDEKGENAIADL
+730 SDENGTNEIEKDSWVL
-742 AAWKTG
+742 KTL
-748 DGKINATGHNYGDIT
+748 GHDMT
-763 YTWSDGNTSC
+763 KTD
-773 TAKKVCSVC
+773 AK
-782 KDEVTETVGTTSSAK
+782 E
-797 TPATCTTKGT
+797 ATCTEDGNNEYYTCSRCGGVFKDEAGT
-807 KTYTATFS
+807 QATTVE
-815 APNGFV
+815 AE
-821 TQTKDVDIAATGH
+821 TLKKLGH

-877 YPASAPAVPNGTV
+877 YPATAPAAPNGTV
-890 TVSPANAS
+890 AVSPANAS

-905 TVKPNEGYVLET
+905 TVKPNEGYELGSLAVK
-917 LTVTDKN
+917 DAS
-924 GDELKLTDK
+924 GDLLPLADL
-933 GNGKYTFTMPGS
+933 GNGKFGFVMPAS
-945 KVEVKATFMED
+945 KVSVEAEFVKTAATSFA
-956 NSVFNFFYDVPND
+956 DVPANAYFAD
-969 AFFYEAVKWAV
+969 AVKWAV
-980 KSGVT
+980 DKGIT
-985 NGLTDTMFGPYES
+985 NGLSDTMFGPYES

-1011 TGSPEPKTASSF
+1011 AGSPEPKTASSF

-1072 KGTASGSTNF
+1072 KGTASGSANF
-1082 TDVKSDAF
+1082 TDVKSDTF
-1090 YTDAINWAV
+1090 YADAINWAV

>member
-1 MKRRLLASLLTLV
+1 

-52 LWTGKE
+52 LWTDKE

-92 KEGRAEAT
+92 KEGRAEVT

-123 FHEKR
+123 FHGKT

-163 NYWGDII
+163 NYWGDVI

-253 SLQRMKATYPGAEI
+253 SLQRMKETYPDAEI

-291 HYDITTIDLRELRKQ
+291 HYDITTIDLRELRNQ

-339 TPNEKTVTYNA
+339 TPNEKTVTYDA

-385 QAAGGNKI
+385 QAAGGNKV
-393 ASALDTAIPSDKQD
+393 ASALDTAIPSGMQD
-407 SFSGT
+407 NLNGT

-437 NVIITVSDKH
+437 NVIITVSAEH

-471 TLDPTQNWRVE
+471 TLDPTQNWCVE
-482 WKEKN
+482 WREKN

-535 AYQKEPTSNEYSVV
+535 VYQKEPTSNEYSVV

-609 LGGCNLNTGAG
+609 LGGNRDGGDTPAWKLS
-620 EGKENWLLR
+620 
-629 NTFEYIK
+629 NTFDYIK

-644 HTYGMTYSS
+644 HTYGTTYSS

-705 DAKAASCTEA
+705 DAKAATCTEA

-730 SDEKGENAIADL
+730 SDENGTNEIEKDSWVL
-742 AAWKTG
+742 KTL
-748 DGKINATGHNYGDIT
+748 GHDMT
-763 YTWSDGNTSC
+763 KTD
-773 TAKKVCSVC
+773 AK
-782 KDEVTETVGTTSSAK
+782 E
-797 TPATCTTKGT
+797 ATCTEDGNNEYYTCSRCSGVFKDEAGT
-807 KTYTATFS
+807 QATTVE
-815 APNGFV
+815 AE
-821 TQTKDVDIAATGH
+821 TLKKLGH
-834 DWSNKDGICAV
+834 DWSNKNGICAR
-845 CHTKCDRVHKPG
+845 CDAKCTETHKPG

-877 YPASAPAVPNGTV
+877 YPATAPAVPNGTV

-905 TVKPNEGYVLET
+905 TVKPNEGYELGSLAVK
-917 LTVTDKN
+917 DAS
-924 GDELKLTDK
+924 GDLLPLADL
-933 GNGKYTFTMPGS
+933 GNGKYSFVMPDG
-945 KVEVKATFMED
+945 KV
-956 NSVFNFFYDVPND
+956 SV
-969 AFFYEAVKWAV
+969 EAEFV
-980 KSGVT
+980 
-985 NGLTDTMFGPYES
+985 
-998 CTRTQIVTFLWRA
+998 
-1011 TGSPEPKTASSF
+1011 KTAATSF
-1023 TDVPASAYYAKA
+1023 ADVPASAYYAKA
-1035 VAWAIENG
+1035 VAWAVENG

-1072 KGTASGSTNF
+1072 KGTASGSANF
-1082 TDVKSDAF
+1082 TDVKSDTF
-1090 YTDAINWAV
+1090 YADAINWAV

>member
-92 KEGRAEAT
+92 KEGRAEVT
-100 AGESTWV
+100 AGESAWV

-123 FHEKR
+123 FHGKT

-205 DNGTPDVILYYGGS
+205 DNGTPDVILY
-219 NPDSSVGTFDPD
+219 
-231 ADYAKTVDW
+231 
-240 AQSYSDT
+240 
-247 ASAYAA
+247 
-253 SLQRMKATYPGAEI
+253 
-267 IAIIPYYEQNN
+267 
-278 IPKQAEVIEQIAK
+278 
-291 HYDITTIDLRELRKQ
+291 
-306 EGISPNNALHP
+306 
-317 NMDGHSQIA
+317 
-326 AYICQQL
+326 
-333 YEQQAV
+333 
-339 TPNEKTVTYNA
+339 
-350 NGGSFKNGSDPIK
+350 
-363 QSVTAELPKATR
+363 
-375 AGYAFVGWFD
+375 
-385 QAAGGNKI
+385 
-393 ASALDTAIPSDKQD
+393 
-407 SFSGT
+407 
-412 TLYAHWTHTF
+412 
-422 TWNFNSDMNAVDADG
+422 
-437 NVIITVSDKH
+437 
-447 GSTTL
+447 
-452 NDDNTVKFN
+452 
-461 DYQGKLSTPF
+461 
-471 TLDPTQNWRVE
+471 
-482 WKEKN
+482 
-487 QAKENM
+487 
-493 LFSSTATREKGM
+493 
-505 TYIFLYEPSIYMGTY
+505 
-520 DVTNNKTDYI
+520 
-530 NFGGP
+530 
-535 AYQKEPTSNEYSVV
+535 
-549 KLENNYDKATETSLV
+549 
-564 TLSVDGEQVFAK
+564 
-576 LNTQGRYGSHGSSL
+576 GSHGSSL

-609 LGGCNLNTGAG
+609 LGGNRDGGDTPAWKLS
-620 EGKENWLLR
+620 
-629 NTFEYIK
+629 NTFDYIK

-644 HTYGMTYSS
+644 HTYGTTYSS

-705 DAKAASCTEA
+705 DAKAATCTEA

-730 SDEKGENAIADL
+730 SDENGINEIEKDSWVL
-742 AAWKTG
+742 KTL
-748 DGKINATGHNYGDIT
+748 GHDMT
-763 YTWSDGNTSC
+763 KTD
-773 TAKKVCSVC
+773 AK
-782 KDEVTETVGTTSSAK
+782 E
-797 TPATCTTKGT
+797 ATCTEDGNNEY
-807 KTYTATFS
+807 YTCSRCGGVFKDEA
-815 APNGFV
+815 G
-821 TQTKDVDIAATGH
+821 TQTTTVAAETLEKLGH
-834 DWSNKDGICAV
+834 DWSNKNGICAR
-845 CHTKCDRVHKPG
+845 CDAKCTETHKPG

-877 YPASAPAVPNGTV
+877 YLATAPAVPNGTV
-890 TVSPANAS
+890 AVSTANAS

-905 TVKPNEGYVLET
+905 TVKPNEGYEFGSLAVK
-917 LTVTDKN
+917 DAS
-924 GDELKLTDK
+924 GDLLPLADL
-933 GNGKYTFTMPGS
+933 GNGKFGFVMPAS
-945 KVEVKATFMED
+945 KVSVEAEFVKTAATSFA
-956 NSVFNFFYDVPND
+956 DVPANAYFAD
-969 AFFYEAVKWAV
+969 AVKWAV
-980 KSGVT
+980 DKGIT
-985 NGLTDTMFGPYES
+985 NGLSDTMFGPYAS
-998 CTRTQIVTFLWRA
+998 CTRAQIVTFLWRA
-1011 TGSPEPKTASSF
+1011 VGSPEPKTASSF
-1023 TDVPASAYYAKA
+1023 ADVPASAYYAKA
-1035 VAWAIENG
+1035 VAWAVENG

-1066 FLYRAL
+1066 FLHRAL
-1072 KGTASGSTNF
+1072 GKKVESSASF

-1090 YTDAINWAV
+1090 YADAINWAV

-1104 NGTSNTTFSPNAD
+1104 NGTSATTFSPNAD

>member
-14 MMLNLLPTVAWAR
+14 MMLSLLPTVAWAR

-44 VVTSGPIT
+44 VVTSGPMTI
-52 LWTGKE
+52 WTGKIV
-58 GQITVPEENEVRSSN
+58 QITVPEGDTVRSSN
-73 ADIVSVEQDGT
+73 TDIVSVEKNGT

-92 KEGRAEAT
+92 KEGRAEVT

-123 FHEKR
+123 FHGKT

-219 NPDSSVGTFDPD
+219 NPDGSVGTFDPD

-253 SLQRMKATYPGAEI
+253 SLQRMKETYPDAEI

-291 HYDITTIDLRELRKQ
+291 HYDITTIDLRELRNQ

-333 YEQQAV
+333 YEQRAV
-339 TPNEKTVTYNA
+339 TPDEKTVTYDA

-375 AGYAFVGWFD
+375 AGYAFVGWFN

-393 ASALDTAIPSDKQD
+393 ASALDTAIPSGMQD
-407 SFSGT
+407 NLNGT

-437 NVIITVSDKH
+437 NVIITVSAEH

-620 EGKENWLLR
+620 VGKENWLLR

-644 HTYGMTYSS
+644 HTYGTTYSS

-677 TATCTA
+677 TATCTG

-691 QPYGELG
+691 QPYRDLR

-705 DAKAASCTEA
+705 DAKAATCTEV

-730 SDEKGENAIADL
+730 SDENGTNEIEKDSWVL
-742 AAWKTG
+742 KTL
-748 DGKINATGHNYGDIT
+748 GHDMT
-763 YTWSDGNTSC
+763 KTD
-773 TAKKVCSVC
+773 AK
-782 KDEVTETVGTTSSAK
+782 E
-797 TPATCTTKGT
+797 ATCTEDGNNEYYTCSRCGGVFKDEAGT
-807 KTYTATFS
+807 QATTVE
-815 APNGFV
+815 AE
-821 TQTKDVDIAATGH
+821 TLKKLGH
-834 DWSNKDGICAV
+834 DWSNKNGICAR
-845 CHTKCDRVHKPG
+845 CYAKCTETHKPG

-890 TVSPANAS
+890 TVSPADAS

-905 TVKPNEGYVLET
+905 TVKPNEGYELGSLAVK
-917 LTVTDKN
+917 DAS
-924 GDELKLTDK
+924 GDLLPLADL
-933 GNGKYTFTMPGS
+933 GNGKYSFVMPDG
-945 KVEVKATFMED
+945 KVSVEAEFVKTAATSFA
-956 NSVFNFFYDVPND
+956 DVPANAYFAD
-969 AFFYEAVKWAV
+969 AVKWAV
-980 KSGVT
+980 DK
-985 NGLTDTMFGPYES
+985 
-998 CTRTQIVTFLWRA
+998 
-1011 TGSPEPKTASSF
+1011 
-1023 TDVPASAYYAKA
+1023 
-1035 VAWAIENG
+1035 G

-1052 FAPNATCTRGQSVT
+1052 FALNATCTRGQSVT
-1066 FLYRAL
+1066 FLHRAL
-1072 KGTASGSTNF
+1072 KGTASGSANF

-1090 YTDAINWAV
+1090 YADAINWAV

>member
-1 MKRRLLASLLTLV
+1 

-52 LWTGKE
+52 IWTDKIVK
-58 GQITVPEENEVRSSN
+58 ITVPEGDAVRSSN
-73 ADIVSVEQDGT
+73 EAIVSVTQDG
-84 AVTLTGGS
+84 TLTGGR
-92 KEGRAEAT
+92 KEGRAEVT

-123 FHEKR
+123 FHGKT

-163 NYWGDII
+163 NYWGDVI

-253 SLQRMKATYPGAEI
+253 SLQRMKVTYPGAEI

-306 EGISPNNALHP
+306 EDISPKNELHP

-385 QAAGGNKI
+385 RAAGGNKI
-393 ASALDTAIPSDKQD
+393 ASALDTAIPSGMQD
-407 SFSGT
+407 NLNGT

-437 NVIITVSDKH
+437 NVIITVSAEH

-620 EGKENWLLR
+620 VGKENWLLR

-644 HTYGMTYSS
+644 HTYGTTYSS

-705 DAKAASCTEA
+705 DAKAATCTEA

-730 SDEKGENAIADL
+730 SDENGINEIEKDSWVL
-742 AAWKTG
+742 KTL
-748 DGKINATGHNYGDIT
+748 GHDMT
-763 YTWSDGNTSC
+763 KTD
-773 TAKKVCSVC
+773 AK
-782 KDEVTETVGTTSSAK
+782 A
-797 TPATCTTKGT
+797 ATCTEDGNNEYYTCSRCGGVFKDEAGT
-807 KTYTATFS
+807 QATTVE
-815 APNGFV
+815 AE
-821 TQTKDVDIAATGH
+821 TLKKLGH
-834 DWSNKDGICAV
+834 DWSNKNGICAR
-845 CHTKCDRVHKPG
+845 CDAKCTETHKPG

-877 YPASAPAVPNGTV
+877 YPATAPAVPNGTV

-905 TVKPNEGYVLET
+905 TVKPNEGYELGSLAVK
-917 LTVTDKN
+917 DAS
-924 GDELKLTDK
+924 GDLLPLADL
-933 GNGKYTFTMPGS
+933 GNGKYSFVMPDG
-945 KVEVKATFMED
+945 KVSVEAEFVKTAATSFA
-956 NSVFNFFYDVPND
+956 DVPANAYFAD
-969 AFFYEAVKWAV
+969 AVKWAV
-980 KSGVT
+980 DKGVT
-985 NGLTDTMFGPYES
+985 NGLSDTMFGPYES
-998 CTRTQIVTFLWRA
+998 CTRAQIVTFLWRA
-1011 TGSPEPKTASSF
+1011 AGSPEPKTMSSF
-1023 TDVPASAYYAKA
+1023 TDVPASTYYAKA

-1052 FAPNATCTRGQSVT
+1052 FAPDATCTRGQIVT

-1082 TDVKSDAF
+1082 TDVKSDTF
-1090 YTDAINWAV
+1090 YADAINWAV

-1104 NGTSNTTFSPNAD
+1104 NGTSNTMFSPNAD

>member
-1 MKRRLLASLLTLV
+1 M
-14 MMLNLLPTVAWAR
+14 
-27 NDEGI
+27 
-32 DADSVEMYSSDD
+32 
-44 VVTSGPIT
+44 
-52 LWTGKE
+52 
-58 GQITVPEENEVRSSN
+58 
-73 ADIVSVEQDGT
+73 T
-84 AVTLTGGS
+84 A
-92 KEGRAEAT
+92 K
-100 AGESTWV
+100 
-107 VYNYAS
+107 
-113 EAEYNYLYSL
+113 
-123 FHEKR
+123 
-128 ISVMGDSIS
+128 
-137 TIKDKIPSGNA
+137 
-148 LYYDNTTGKEMTFER
+148 
-163 NYWGDII
+163 
-170 TRFGAAEGIDEAWSG
+170 
-185 STIGSKAAS
+185 
-194 MASKDRINKLD
+194 
-205 DNGTPDVILYYGGS
+205 
-219 NPDSSVGTFDPD
+219 
-231 ADYAKTVDW
+231 
-240 AQSYSDT
+240 
-247 ASAYAA
+247 
-253 SLQRMKATYPGAEI
+253 
-267 IAIIPYYEQNN
+267 
-278 IPKQAEVIEQIAK
+278 
-291 HYDITTIDLRELRKQ
+291 
-306 EGISPNNALHP
+306 
-317 NMDGHSQIA
+317 
-326 AYICQQL
+326 
-333 YEQQAV
+333 
-339 TPNEKTVTYNA
+339 
-350 NGGSFKNGSDPIK
+350 
-363 QSVTAELPKATR
+363 LPKATR

-385 QAAGGNKI
+385 RAAGGNKI
-393 ASALDTAIPSDKQD
+393 ASALDTAIHSGMQD
-407 SFSGT
+407 NLNGT
-412 TLYAHWTHTF
+412 TLYAHWTRSF
-422 TWNFNSDMNAVDADG
+422 TWDFDNNLDAVDADG
-437 NVIITVSDKH
+437 NVIITVSAEH

-520 DVTNNKTDYI
+520 NDTTGGTKYI

-535 AYQKEPTSNEYSVV
+535 AYQKDPTSNEYSVV

-609 LGGCNLNTGAG
+609 LGGNRDGGDTPAWKLS
-620 EGKENWLLR
+620 
-629 NTFEYIK
+629 NTFDYIK

-644 HTYGMTYSS
+644 HTYGTTYSS

-691 QPYGELG
+691 QSYGELG

-705 DAKAASCTEA
+705 DAKAATCTEA

-730 SDEKGENAIADL
+730 SNENGTNEIEKDSWVL
-742 AAWKTG
+742 KTL
-748 DGKINATGHNYGDIT
+748 GHDMT
-763 YTWSDGNTSC
+763 KTD
-773 TAKKVCSVC
+773 AK
-782 KDEVTETVGTTSSAK
+782 E
-797 TPATCTTKGT
+797 ATCTEDGNNEYYTCSRCGGVFKDEAGT
-807 KTYTATFS
+807 QATTVV
-815 APNGFV
+815 AE
-821 TQTKDVDIAATGH
+821 TLKKLGH

-877 YPASAPAVPNGTV
+877 YPATAPAVPNGTV

-905 TVKPNEGYVLET
+905 TVKPKEGYVLET

-985 NGLTDTMFGPYES
+985 NGLSDTMFGPYES
-998 CTRTQIVTFLWRA
+998 CTRAQIVTFLWRA
-1011 TGSPEPKTASSF
+1011 AGSPEPKTASSF
-1023 TDVPASAYYAKA
+1023 ADVPASAYYAKA

-1052 FAPNATCTRGQSVT
+1052 FAPDATCTRGQSVT

-1082 TDVKSDAF
+1082 TDVKSDTF
-1090 YTDAINWAV
+1090 YADAINWAV

-1117 CTRAEIVTFLYRA
+1117 CTRAEIAPIRA
-1130 YQGK
+1130 SKT